1 MDKRSI
7 FERGFAILLS
17 VILMAACFPLS
28 IFAEDTTQDP
38 DFSGTNLMNLEN
50 VQPSGYTTTTNPYG
64 YDIGEPFL
72 MVEQNE
78 LMYLNAWDNKV
89 RQASYFSMGSESA
102 LNTFAK
108 NKSGSSGTFSNP
120 NYKLMQAVSF
130 DPTGSGRR
138 DHVAFV
144 GVSGQ
149 DKKGYMWVID
159 TTKGTDSDLSGL
171 VEIGDF
177 SYMFDASAFKVP
189 TYSNRSFLNIVAG
202 DFDGDGKESIVVY
215 TPESYNAGG
224 CQIQQWDYDGDSLSR
239 RGKSN
244 SLLMGYYNDHPWY
257 DVERSEGNQRRKL
270 GVSMAVG
277 DFNGDC
283 VDDLAVL
290 SYCHRLP
297 NDEAQ
302 IDYYRPVVKIV
313 YGTKGDTG
321 SSIVTKSAAQSEEF
335 YTSKGKSG
343 GRDRYEFPV
352 GASLTCG
359 DFDGDGDVDLFLAG
373 MLGKL
378 GTWKKNNQQV
388 NETIDMNAG
397 YLYIG
402 KLSNSGNGFVKTTNQ
417 TIESNGW
424 TDGGY
429 HDADDVWQQ
438 LAVESVAING
448 KGRGA
453 KELVFLSGTLYD
465 ASNNKPVAVYTGDYF
480 KSADDGA
487 GSTTRISNCDIQS
500 IAVGNFDGNTAG
512 REQVVFTIALKHA
525 SNNKSHL
532 LTGYM
537 RGINYKD
544 TTVNGEIKEYGTAGG
559 YDCLVPTD
567 SYVNTDAQ
575 NAVSFLVI
583 PVDKNND
590 GVLAKYRGVT
600 YAYTDPDV
608 KAVLQAAPYF
618 DEVMDAGNN
627 ETEYVLT
634 ESYELSDWDSDSVSF
649 SIGYST
655 EFKFLGGEASIETG
669 YALDWTKSF
678 ERSLHE
684 EWSQSFSA
692 QAYNSVVVSR
702 TPVFVYEYDI
712 QNADG
717 TWNDKTV
724 MQTAI
729 PQGPVYE
736 QLSVDAYN
744 KFATEYNKYMA
755 DRTNK
760 PTCYLLEKI
769 NPAAN
774 WMDGN
779 EGDPYRYNH
788 DGWDALN
795 PDIQASAIS
804 KSEFALGYNGTLDK
818 VAWTKE
824 NTTTK
829 SVEMSHGFFFNSSIK
844 WGDDKV
850 GMHGVTTSLQYS
862 DGKGNSTSK
871 GTAVGASC
879 TVTSLDKQSLVAEG
893 IPAPVVDAY
902 RFHWTLGQWQ
912 RHLSGAANNK
922 TPFIGYSVT
931 NLSSP
936 PRAIDNLDKTIT
948 RGEGNFDLKLSWTK
962 PDCENGHP
970 EITGYYVYSKDES
983 GAYTKVSE
991 KLPAEATEYEIKQL
1005 DLNGKY
1011 TYVVTTVA
1019 TVDNQDYESV
1029 WSNEAHYRADEAPYI
1044 GSNGNWWVGGTDTGV
1059 KAAGDDGKP
1068 GKDGET
1074 PYIGEN
1080 GNWWIGFTDTKVK
1093 AAGTDGKDGE
1103 KGEDGE
1109 TPYIG
1114 ENGNWWIGETDT
1126 GVKAVGTDGADGTNG
1141 ADGLTPSIGENG
1153 NWWIGETDTGVKA
1166 AGTDG
1171 TNGTNGAD
1179 GLTPSIGEN
1188 GNWWIG
1194 ETDTGVKAAGTDGTN
1209 GTNGADGLTPSI
1221 GENGNWWIGETDTGV
1236 KAAGTDGTNGTNG
1249 ADGLTPSIGENGNW
1263 WIGATDTGVKAAAT
1277 DGADGKDGADGTNGV
1292 DGRTPQLKIGDDN
1305 LWYVSYDNG
1314 QNWESLNV
1322 KATGEM
1328 GATGAQGEKGD
1339 KGDQGEQGIQG
1350 VQGEKGDKGDQ
1361 GEQGIQ
1367 GVQGEKGDKG
1377 DQGAQGIQGVQ
1388 GEKGDKGDQGKQG
1401 IQGVQGEKGDAGAD
1415 GASGQ
1420 NGTNGINGKNGV
1432 NGQDG
1437 QNGQDGKD
1445 GQDGTAGRGIDN
1457 AMIDNDGYLILTMT
1471 DGTTINAG
1479 LVRDTSAVANKEAN
1493 DSATAKS
1500 LATAAVGLSGASLLW
1515 NIAMLALS
1523 ITMKRKHT
1531 TFHR

>member
-78 LMYLNAWDNKV
+78 LMYLNAWDNTV

-102 LNTFAK
+102 LKTFAK

-159 TTKGTDSDLSGL
+159 TTKEKGSDCSGL
-171 VEIGDF
+171 VAIGDF
-177 SYMFDASAFKVP
+177 SYMFDKSDFEVP
-189 TYSNRSFLNIVAG
+189 TYSNRSFFNIVAG

-215 TPESYNAGG
+215 TPKQTPRNQASG
-224 CQIQQWDYDGDSLSR
+224 CQIQEWDYDGNNKALSQ
-239 RGKSN
+239 RGEGN

-257 DVERSEGNQRRKL
+257 DVEDSEGNQRRKL

-335 YTSKGKSG
+335 YTSKGRSG

-378 GTWKKNNQQV
+378 GTWKQNNQQV

-417 TIESNGW
+417 AIESNGW

-429 HDADDVWQQ
+429 HNADDVWQQ

-487 GSTTRISNCDIQS
+487 GGTTRISNCDIQS

-512 REQVVFTIALKHA
+512 REQVVFTIALKHK
-525 SNNKSHL
+525 NNNESHL

-567 SYVNTDAQ
+567 SYVNTNAQ

-655 EFKFLGGEASIETG
+655 EFNFLGGKASIETG

-712 QNADG
+712 QKADG

-755 DRTNK
+755 DRKDK
-760 PTCYLLEKI
+760 PTCYLLGQI
-769 NPAAN
+769 DPAAN

-788 DGWDALN
+788 DGWGTLN

-844 WGDDKV
+844 WGSDKV
-850 GMHGVTTSLQYS
+850 GMHGVTTSLEYS

-948 RGEGNFDLKLSWTK
+948 RGEGIFDLKLSWTK

-991 KLPAEATEYEIKQL
+991 KLPAEATEYEIKNL
-1005 DLNGKY
+1005 YLNSKY

-1019 TVDNQDYESV
+1019 TVDNKDYESV

-1194 ETDTGVKAAGTDGTN
+1194 
-1209 GTNGADGLTPSI
+1209 
-1221 GENGNWWIGETDTGV
+1221 
-1236 KAAGTDGTNGTNG
+1236 
-1249 ADGLTPSIGENGNW
+1249 
-1263 WIGATDTGVKAAAT
+1263 ATDTGVKAAAT

-1350 VQGEKGDKGDQ
+1350 VQGEKGDQ

-1377 DQGAQGIQGVQ
+1377 DQG
-1388 GEKGDKGDQGKQG
+1388 EQG

-1523 ITMKRKHT
+1523 ITMKRKYK

>member
-64 YDIGEPFL
+64 YDVGMPFL

-78 LMYLNAWDNKV
+78 LMYLNVWGNQV
-89 RQASYFSMGSESA
+89 RQASYFDMGTESS
-102 LNTFAK
+102 LPTFARK
-108 NKSGSSGTFSNP
+108 KSGANGTFFVDT
-120 NYKLMQAVSF
+120 YALMEAVAF
-130 DPTGSGRR
+130 DPTGSGRK

-144 GVSGQ
+144 GISN
-149 DKKGYMWVID
+149 KRGYLWVID
-159 TTKGTDSDLSGL
+159 TRQEAGSDRSEP
-171 VEIGDF
+171 VDIGDF
-177 SYMFDASAFKVP
+177 TYMYDGNSFKVP
-189 TYSNRSFLNIVAG
+189 TYANRSFLNIVAG

-224 CQIQQWDYDGDSLSR
+224 CQIQQWDYNGGGLTQ

-244 SLLMGYYNDHPWY
+244 SLLMSYYNEHPWH
-257 DVERSEGNQRRKL
+257 DVENSGGNQRRKL

-277 DFNGDC
+277 DFNGDY

-297 NDEAQ
+297 NDKAKV
-302 IDYYRPVVKIV
+302 DYYLPELQIV
-313 YGTKGDTG
+313 YGSKDGG
-321 SSIVTKSAAQSEEF
+321 AIVTKSAAQKEIF
-335 YTSKGKSG
+335 CAYMGMSG
-343 GRDRYEFPV
+343 GRARYEFPV
-352 GASLTCG
+352 AASLTCG
-359 DFDGDGDVDLFLAG
+359 DLDGDGDVDLFLAG
-373 MLGKL
+373 MLGKF
-378 GTWKKNNQQV
+378 GTWKKDASMV
-388 NETIDMNAG
+388 NETITMYAP
-397 YLYIG
+397 YMYVG
-402 KLSNSGNGFVKTTNQ
+402 KMTNVGGTFAKSTNG
-417 TIESNGW
+417 TIRSNGW
-424 TDGGY
+424 TYGGY
-429 HDADDVWQQ
+429 HDADDAWQR
-438 LAVESVAING
+438 LAVEAVAVNG
-448 KGRGA
+448 RGRGA
-453 KELVFLSGTLYD
+453 KELVFVNGTLYD
-465 ASNNKPVAVYTGDYF
+465 VSNNKPVAVYTGGYF
-480 KSADDGA
+480 GSSDDGA
-487 GSTTRISNCDIQS
+487 SSTTRISNCDIQS
-500 IAVGNFDGNTAG
+500 IAVGNFDGNKAG
-512 REQVVFTIALKHA
+512 REQVVFTIALKHK
-525 SNNKSHL
+525 NNNESHL

-537 RGINYKD
+537 RGINYNDK
-544 TTVNGEIKEYGTAGG
+544 TVNGEIKEYGTAGG

-567 SYVNTDAQ
+567 SYVNTNAQ

-608 KAVLQAAPYF
+608 KAVLQAGPYF
-618 DEVMDAGNN
+618 KDIIDAGNN

-655 EFKFLGGEASIETG
+655 EFNFLGGKASIETG

-712 QNADG
+712 QKADG

-755 DRTNK
+755 DRKDK

-769 NPAAN
+769 DPAAN

-788 DGWDALN
+788 DGWGALN

-844 WGDDKV
+844 WGNEDV
-850 GMHGVTTSLQYS
+850 ATHGVTTSLEYS

-970 EITGYYVYSKDES
+970 AITGYYVYSKDES
-983 GAYTKVSE
+983 GAYTRVSG
-991 KLPAEATEYEIKQL
+991 KLSAEATEYEIKDL
-1005 DLNGKY
+1005 DLKGKY

-1019 TVDNQDYESV
+1019 TVDNKDYESV

-1126 GVKAVGTDGADGTNG
+1126 GVKAVGTDGADGKDG

-1153 NWWIGETDTGVKA
+1153 NWWIGA
-1166 AGTDG
+1166 
-1171 TNGTNGAD
+1171 
-1179 GLTPSIGEN
+1179 
-1188 GNWWIG
+1188 
-1194 ETDTGVKAAGTDGTN
+1194 
-1209 GTNGADGLTPSI
+1209 
-1221 GENGNWWIGETDTGV
+1221 TDTGV

-1367 GVQGEKGDKG
+1367 GVQGEKGD
-1377 DQGAQGIQGVQ
+1377 
-1388 GEKGDKGDQGKQG
+1388 
-1401 IQGVQGEKGDAGAD
+1401 AGAD

-1523 ITMKRKHT
+1523 ITKKRKYT

>member
-144 GVSGQ
+144 GVGQ

-159 TTKGTDSDLSGL
+159 TTKGTDSDRSQL
-171 VEIGDF
+171 VAIGDF

-224 CQIQQWDYDGDSLSR
+224 CQIQQWDYDGDNLSP

-297 NDEAQ
+297 KDEAQ

-313 YGTKGDTG
+313 YGTKGDT

-335 YTSKGKSG
+335 YTSKGRSG

-373 MLGKL
+373 MLGQL

-388 NETIDMNAG
+388 NETIDMKAG

-429 HDADDVWQQ
+429 HNADDVWQQ

-525 SNNKSHL
+525 TNNESHL

-537 RGINYKD
+537 RGIKYNDQK
-544 TTVNGEIKEYGTAGG
+544 VNGEIKEYGTAGG

-567 SYVNTDAQ
+567 SYVNTNAQ

-655 EFKFLGGEASIETG
+655 EFNFLGGKASIETG

-712 QNADG
+712 QNANG

-755 DRTNK
+755 DRTEK
-760 PTCYLLEKI
+760 PTCYLLEQI

-788 DGWDALN
+788 DGWGALN

-844 WGDDKV
+844 WGNENV
-850 GMHGVTTSLQYS
+850 GMHGVTTSLEYS

-948 RGEGNFDLKLSWTK
+948 RGEGIFDLKLSWTK

-983 GAYTKVSE
+983 GTYTKVSE
-991 KLPAEATEYEIKQL
+991 KLSAEATEYEIKQL

-1019 TVDNQDYESV
+1019 TVDSKDYESV

-1126 GVKAVGTDGADGTNG
+1126 GVKAAGTDGTNG
-1141 ADGLTPSIGENG
+1141 TNGVDGLTPSIGENG
-1153 NWWIGETDTGVKA
+1153 NWWIGE
-1166 AGTDG
+1166 
-1171 TNGTNGAD
+1171 
-1179 GLTPSIGEN
+1179 
-1188 GNWWIG
+1188 
-1194 ETDTGVKAAGTDGTN
+1194 
-1209 GTNGADGLTPSI
+1209 
-1221 GENGNWWIGETDTGV
+1221 
-1236 KAAGTDGTNGTNG
+1236 
-1249 ADGLTPSIGENGNW
+1249 
-1263 WIGATDTGVKAAAT
+1263 TDTGVKAAAT

-1350 VQGEKGDKGDQ
+1350 AQGEKGDKGDQ
-1361 GEQGIQ
+1361 GE
-1367 GVQGEKGDKG
+1367 
-1377 DQGAQGIQGVQ
+1377 QGIQGVQ

>member
-159 TTKGTDSDLSGL
+159 TTKGTGSDCSQQ

-177 SYMFDASAFKVP
+177 SYMFDKSDFEVP
-189 TYSNRSFLNIVAG
+189 TYSNRSFFNIVAG

-215 TPESYNAGG
+215 TPKQTPRNQASG
-224 CQIQQWDYDGDSLSR
+224 CQIQEWDYDGSNKALSQ
-239 RGKSN
+239 RGEGN

-257 DVERSEGNQRRKL
+257 DVEDSEGNQRRKL

-297 NDEAQ
+297 KDEAQ

-313 YGTKGDTG
+313 YGTKGDT

-335 YTSKGKSG
+335 YTSKGRSG

-373 MLGKL
+373 MLGQL

-388 NETIDMNAG
+388 NETIDMKAG

-487 GSTTRISNCDIQS
+487 GSTTSISNCDIQS

-525 SNNKSHL
+525 NNSQSHL

-537 RGINYKD
+537 RGKNYKD

-567 SYVNTDAQ
+567 SYVNTNAQ

-655 EFKFLGGEASIETG
+655 EFNFLGGKASIETG

-760 PTCYLLEKI
+760 PTCYLLEQI

-844 WGDDKV
+844 WGAEDAA
-850 GMHGVTTSLQYS
+850 MHGVTTSLEYS

-948 RGEGNFDLKLSWTK
+948 RGEGIFDLKLSWTK

-970 EITGYYVYSKDES
+970 KITGYYVYSKDES
-983 GAYTKVSE
+983 GAYKKVSQ
-991 KLPAEATEYEIKQL
+991 KLSAEATEYEIKDL

-1019 TVDNQDYESV
+1019 TVDSMDYESV

-1080 GNWWIGFTDTKVK
+1080 GNWWIGFTDTKIK

-1126 GVKAVGTDGADGTNG
+1126 GVKAAATDGADGTNG

-1194 ETDTGVKAAGTDGTN
+1194 ETDTGVKAAGTDG
-1209 GTNGADGLTPSI
+1209 
-1221 GENGNWWIGETDTGV
+1221 
-1236 KAAGTDGTNGTNG
+1236 
-1249 ADGLTPSIGENGNW
+1249 
-1263 WIGATDTGVKAAAT
+1263 
-1277 DGADGKDGADGTNGV
+1277 ADGKDGADGTNGV

-1339 KGDQGEQGIQG
+1339 KGDQGE
-1350 VQGEKGDKGDQ
+1350 
-1361 GEQGIQ
+1361 
-1367 GVQGEKGDKG
+1367 
-1377 DQGAQGIQGVQ
+1377 QGIQGVQ

-1523 ITMKRKHT
+1523 ITMKRKRT

>member
-149 DKKGYMWVID
+149 NKKGYMWVID
-159 TTKGTDSDLSGL
+159 TTKGTGSDCSQQ

-177 SYMFDASAFKVP
+177 SYMFDKSDFEVP
-189 TYSNRSFLNIVAG
+189 TYSNRSFFNIVAG

-215 TPESYNAGG
+215 TPKQTPRNQASG
-224 CQIQQWDYDGDSLSR
+224 CQIQEWDYDGSNKALSQ
-239 RGKSN
+239 RGEGN

-257 DVERSEGNQRRKL
+257 DVEDSEGNQRRKL

-297 NDEAQ
+297 NDEAK

-335 YTSKGKSG
+335 YTSKGRSG

-373 MLGKL
+373 MLGQL

-388 NETIDMNAG
+388 NGTIDMKAG

-487 GSTTRISNCDIQS
+487 GSTTSISNCDIQS
-500 IAVGNFDGNTAG
+500 IAVGNFDGNKAG

-525 SNNKSHL
+525 NNSQSHL

-537 RGINYKD
+537 RGINYNDK
-544 TTVNGEIKEYGTAGG
+544 TVKGEIKEYGTAGG

-567 SYVNTDAQ
+567 SYVNTNAQ

-655 EFKFLGGEASIETG
+655 EFNFLGGKASIETG

-712 QNADG
+712 QNANG

-755 DRTNK
+755 DRKDK
-760 PTCYLLEKI
+760 PTCYLLRQI
-769 NPAAN
+769 DPAAN

-788 DGWDALN
+788 DGWGALN

-844 WGDDKV
+844 WGTDKV
-850 GMHGVTTSLQYS
+850 GMHGVTTSLEYS

-893 IPAPVVDAY
+893 IPALVVDAY

-948 RGEGNFDLKLSWTK
+948 RGEGIFDLKLSWTK

-970 EITGYYVYSKDES
+970 KITGYYVYSKDES

-991 KLPAEATEYEIKQL
+991 KLPAEATEYEIKDL

-1019 TVDNQDYESV
+1019 TVDNKDYESV

-1153 NWWIGETDTGVKA
+1153 NWWIGTTDTGVKA

-1171 TNGTNGAD
+1171 TNGTNG
-1179 GLTPSIGEN
+1179 
-1188 GNWWIG
+1188 
-1194 ETDTGVKAAGTDGTN
+1194 V
-1209 GTNGADGLTPSI
+1209 
-1221 GENGNWWIGETDTGV
+1221 
-1236 KAAGTDGTNGTNG
+1236 
-1249 ADGLTPSIGENGNW
+1249 DGLTPSIGENGNW
-1263 WIGATDTGVKAAAT
+1263 WIGATDTGVKAVGT

-1350 VQGEKGDKGDQ
+1350 VQGEKGDQGEQGIQGVQGEKGDKGDQ

-1377 DQGAQGIQGVQ
+1377 DQG
-1388 GEKGDKGDQGKQG
+1388 EQG

>member
-78 LMYLNAWDNKV
+78 LMYLNAWDNNV

-102 LNTFAK
+102 LKTFAK

-159 TTKGTDSDLSGL
+159 TTKGTDSDCSQL
-171 VEIGDF
+171 VEIGNF
-177 SYMFDASAFKVP
+177 SYMFDESAFKVP

-202 DFDGDGKESIVVY
+202 DFNGDGKESIVVY
-215 TPESYNAGG
+215 TPESCNAGG
-224 CQIQQWDYDGDSLSR
+224 CQIQQWDYDGDSLSQ

-257 DVERSEGNQRRKL
+257 DVEDSEGNQRRKL

-297 NDEAQ
+297 NNDAK

-335 YTSKGKSG
+335 YTSKGRSG

-373 MLGKL
+373 MLGQL

-388 NETIDMNAG
+388 NETIDMKAG

-429 HDADDVWQQ
+429 HNADDVWQQ

-465 ASNNKPVAVYTGDYF
+465 ASNNKPVAVYTGNYF
-480 KSADDGA
+480 KSADDGV

-525 SNNKSHL
+525 NNNQSHL

-537 RGINYKD
+537 RGINYNDK
-544 TTVNGEIKEYGTAGG
+544 TVNGEIKEYGTAGG

-567 SYVNTDAQ
+567 SYVNTNAQ

-655 EFKFLGGEASIETG
+655 EFSFLGGKASIETG

-712 QNADG
+712 QKADG

-755 DRTNK
+755 DHKEK
-760 PTCYLLEKI
+760 PTCYLLEQI
-769 NPAAN
+769 DPATN

-844 WGDDKV
+844 WGNEEV
-850 GMHGVTTSLQYS
+850 ATHGVTTSLEYS

-902 RFHWTLGQWQ
+902 RFHWALGQWQ

-948 RGEGNFDLKLSWTK
+948 RGEGIFDLKLSWTK
-962 PDCENGHP
+962 PDCKNGHP

-991 KLPAEATEYEIKQL
+991 KLSAEATEYEIKNL

-1019 TVDNQDYESV
+1019 TVDSKDYESV

-1153 NWWIGETDTGVKA
+1153 NWWIGATDTGVKA

-1194 ETDTGVKAAGTDGTN
+1194 T
-1209 GTNGADGLTPSI
+1209 
-1221 GENGNWWIGETDTGV
+1221 
-1236 KAAGTDGTNGTNG
+1236 
-1249 ADGLTPSIGENGNW
+1249 
-1263 WIGATDTGVKAAAT
+1263 TDTGVKAAAT

-1350 VQGEKGDKGDQ
+1350 VQGEKGDQ

-1377 DQGAQGIQGVQ
+1377 DQGEQGIQG
-1388 GEKGDKGDQGKQG
+1388 D
-1401 IQGVQGEKGDAGAD
+1401 QGEKGDAGAD

-1523 ITMKRKHT
+1523 ITMKRKYT

>member
-7 FERGFAILLS
+7 FGRGLAILLS
-17 VILMAACFPLS
+17 VTLMAACFPLS

-38 DFSGTNLMNLEN
+38 DFSGTNLMNLES

-64 YDIGEPFL
+64 YGIGEPFL

-78 LMYLNAWDNKV
+78 LMYLNAWDNNV

-102 LNTFAK
+102 LKTFAK

-159 TTKGTDSDLSGL
+159 TTKGTDSDRSQL

-177 SYMFDASAFKVP
+177 GYMFDGNDFEVP
-189 TYSNRSFLNIVAG
+189 TYSNRSFFNIVAG

-215 TPESYNAGG
+215 TPKQTPRNQASG
-224 CQIQQWDYDGDSLSR
+224 CQIQEWDYDGSNKALSK
-239 RGKSN
+239 RGEGN

-257 DVERSEGNQRRKL
+257 DVEDSEGNQRRKL

-297 NDEAQ
+297 KDEAK

-335 YTSKGKSG
+335 YTSMGYTG
-343 GRDRYEFPV
+343 GRYYYEFPV

-359 DFDGDGDVDLFLAG
+359 DFDGDGDDDLFLAG
-373 MLGKL
+373 MLAYF
-378 GTWKKNNQQV
+378 GTWKKDSSMV
-388 NETIDMNAG
+388 NEEITMKSD
-397 YLYIG
+397 YVYVG
-402 KLSNSGNGFVKTTNQ
+402 KLTNTGNGFSKTMNLNRTV
-417 TIESNGW
+417 ESNGW

-465 ASNNKPVAVYTGDYF
+465 VSNNKPAAVYTGDYF

-500 IAVGNFDGNTAG
+500 IAVGNFDGNKAG

-525 SNNKSHL
+525 NNNESHL
-532 LTGYM
+532 LKGYM
-537 RGINYKD
+537 RGIKYND
-544 TTVNGEIKEYGTAGG
+544 VTVNGEVKEYGTAGG

-583 PVDKNND
+583 PVDRNND

-655 EFKFLGGEASIETG
+655 EFSFPGGKASIETG

-712 QNADG
+712 QNANG

-744 KFATEYNKYMA
+744 KFAEEYNKYMA
-755 DRTNK
+755 DRKDK

-769 NPAAN
+769 DPADN

-788 DGWDALN
+788 DGWESLR
-795 PDIQASAIS
+795 PDIQAAAIS

-844 WGDDKV
+844 WGKEDV
-850 GMHGVTTSLQYS
+850 AMHGVTTSLEYS

-936 PRAIDNLDKTIT
+936 PRAIDDLDKTIT

-970 EITGYYVYSKDES
+970 QITGYYVYSKDES
-983 GAYTKVSE
+983 GAYTKISE
-991 KLPAEATEYEIKQL
+991 KLSADATEYEIKNL

-1019 TVDNQDYESV
+1019 TVDNKDYESV

-1068 GKDGET
+1068 GKNGET

-1103 KGEDGE
+1103 KGENGE

-1114 ENGNWWIGETDT
+1114 ENGNWWIGEADT
-1126 GVKAVGTDGADGTNG
+1126 GVKAAGTDGADGTNG

-1153 NWWIGETDTGVKA
+1153 NWWIGT
-1166 AGTDG
+1166 
-1171 TNGTNGAD
+1171 
-1179 GLTPSIGEN
+1179 
-1188 GNWWIG
+1188 
-1194 ETDTGVKAAGTDGTN
+1194 
-1209 GTNGADGLTPSI
+1209 
-1221 GENGNWWIGETDTGV
+1221 
-1236 KAAGTDGTNGTNG
+1236 
-1249 ADGLTPSIGENGNW
+1249 
-1263 WIGATDTGVKAAAT
+1263 TDTGVKAAAT

-1328 GATGAQGEKGD
+1328 GATGAKGEQGIQGVQGEKGD

-1377 DQGAQGIQGVQ
+1377 NQGEQGIQGVQ
-1388 GEKGDKGDQGKQG
+1388 GEKGDQGEQG

-1445 GQDGTAGRGIDN
+1445 GQDGAAGRGIDN

-1500 LATAAVGLSGASLLW
+1500 LATAAVGLSGASLL
-1515 NIAMLALS
+1515 
-1523 ITMKRKHT
+1523 
-1531 TFHR
+1531 

>member
-28 IFAEDTTQDP
+28 IFAEDTTQGP

-78 LMYLNAWDNKV
+78 LMYLNVWGNQV
-89 RQASYFSMGSESA
+89 RQASYFDMGTESS
-102 LNTFAK
+102 LPTFARK
-108 NKSGSSGTFSNP
+108 KSNDSGKFSVDT
-120 NYKLMQAVSF
+120 YALMEAVAF
-130 DPTGSGRR
+130 DPTGSGRK

-144 GVSGQ
+144 GISN
-149 DKKGYMWVID
+149 KRGYLWVID
-159 TTKGTDSDLSGL
+159 TRQEAGSDRSEP
-171 VEIGDF
+171 VDIGDF
-177 SYMFDASAFKVP
+177 TYMYDGNSFEVP
-189 TYSNRSFLNIVAG
+189 TYANRSFLNIVAG

-215 TPESYNAGG
+215 TPKQTPRNQASG
-224 CQIQQWDYDGDSLSR
+224 CQIQEWDYDGSNKALSQ
-239 RGKSN
+239 RGEGN

-257 DVERSEGNQRRKL
+257 DVEDSEGNQRRKL

-297 NDEAQ
+297 KDEAQ

-313 YGTKGDTG
+313 YGTKGDT

-335 YTSKGKSG
+335 YTSKGRSG

-373 MLGKL
+373 MLGQL

-388 NETIDMNAG
+388 NGTIDMKAG

-487 GSTTRISNCDIQS
+487 GSTTSISNCDIQS
-500 IAVGNFDGNTAG
+500 IAVGNFDGNKAG

-525 SNNKSHL
+525 NNSQSHL

-537 RGINYKD
+537 RGKNYKD

-567 SYVNTDAQ
+567 SYVNTNAQ

-655 EFKFLGGEASIETG
+655 EFNFLGGKASIETG

-712 QNADG
+712 QKADG

-755 DRTNK
+755 DRKDK
-760 PTCYLLEKI
+760 PTCYLLGQI
-769 NPAAN
+769 DPAAN

-795 PDIQASAIS
+795 QDIQASAIS

-844 WGDDKV
+844 WGSDKV

-948 RGEGNFDLKLSWTK
+948 RGEGIFDLKLSWTK

-991 KLPAEATEYEIKQL
+991 KLPAEATEYAIKNL

-1019 TVDNQDYESV
+1019 TVDNKDYESV

-1141 ADGLTPSIGENG
+1141 TDGLTPSIGENG
-1153 NWWIGETDTGVKA
+1153 NWWIGT
-1166 AGTDG
+1166 
-1171 TNGTNGAD
+1171 
-1179 GLTPSIGEN
+1179 
-1188 GNWWIG
+1188 
-1194 ETDTGVKAAGTDGTN
+1194 
-1209 GTNGADGLTPSI
+1209 
-1221 GENGNWWIGETDTGV
+1221 TDTGV

-1367 GVQGEKGDKG
+1367 GVQGEKGD
-1377 DQGAQGIQGVQ
+1377 
-1388 GEKGDKGDQGKQG
+1388 
-1401 IQGVQGEKGDAGAD
+1401 AGAD

>member
-1126 GVKAVGTDGADGTNG
+1126 GVKA
-1141 ADGLTPSIGENG
+1141 
-1153 NWWIGETDTGVKA
+1153 
-1166 AGTDG
+1166 
-1171 TNGTNGAD
+1171 
-1179 GLTPSIGEN
+1179 
-1188 GNWWIG
+1188 
-1194 ETDTGVKAAGTDGTN
+1194 
-1209 GTNGADGLTPSI
+1209 
-1221 GENGNWWIGETDTGV
+1221 
-1236 KAAGTDGTNGTNG
+1236 AGTDGTNGTNG

-1339 KGDQGEQGIQG
+1339 KGDQGEKGDKGDQGEQGIQG

-1377 DQGAQGIQGVQ
+1377 DQG
-1388 GEKGDKGDQGKQG
+1388 EQG

-1523 ITMKRKHT
+1523 ITMKRKRT

>member
-17 VILMAACFPLS
+17 AILMAACFPLS
-28 IFAEDTTQDP
+28 IFADDTTQDP

-102 LNTFAK
+102 LKTFAR
-108 NKSGSSGTFSNP
+108 NKSGNSGTFSNP

-159 TTKGTDSDLSGL
+159 TTKGTDSDCSRL
-171 VEIGDF
+171 VEIGNF

-224 CQIQQWDYDGDSLSR
+224 CQIQQWDYDGGSLSQ

-297 NDEAQ
+297 SDEAQ

-335 YTSKGKSG
+335 YTSKGRSG

-378 GTWKKNNQQV
+378 GTWKQNNQQV

-417 TIESNGW
+417 AIESNGW

-429 HDADDVWQQ
+429 HNADDVWQQ

-487 GSTTRISNCDIQS
+487 GGTTRISNCDIQS

-525 SNNKSHL
+525 NNNESHL

-544 TTVNGEIKEYGTAGG
+544 TTVNGEIKEYGTASG

-567 SYVNTDAQ
+567 SYVNTDAK

-712 QNADG
+712 QNANG

-760 PTCYLLEKI
+760 PTCYLLEQI

-788 DGWDALN
+788 DDWNALN

-804 KSEFALGYNGTLDK
+804 KSEFALGCNGTLDK

-893 IPAPVVDAY
+893 IPASVVDAY

-912 RHLSGAANNK
+912 RHLSGAENNK

-948 RGEGNFDLKLSWTK
+948 RGEGIFDLKLSWTK

-970 EITGYYVYSKDES
+970 KITGYYVYSKDES

-991 KLPAEATEYEIKQL
+991 KLSAEATEYEIKNL
-1005 DLNGKY
+1005 GLNGKY

-1019 TVDNQDYESV
+1019 TVDNKDYESV

-1109 TPYIG
+1109 TPY
-1114 ENGNWWIGETDT
+1114 
-1126 GVKAVGTDGADGTNG
+1126 
-1141 ADGLTPSIGENG
+1141 
-1153 NWWIGETDTGVKA
+1153 
-1166 AGTDG
+1166 
-1171 TNGTNGAD
+1171 
-1179 GLTPSIGEN
+1179 
-1188 GNWWIG
+1188 
-1194 ETDTGVKAAGTDGTN
+1194 
-1209 GTNGADGLTPSI
+1209 I

-1350 VQGEKGDKGDQ
+1350 VQGEKGDQGEQGIQGVQGEKGDKGDQ

-1377 DQGAQGIQGVQ
+1377 DQG
-1388 GEKGDKGDQGKQG
+1388 EQG

>member
-144 GVSGQ
+144 GVGQ

-159 TTKGTDSDLSGL
+159 TTKGTGSDCSQQ

-177 SYMFDASAFKVP
+177 SYMFDKSDFEVP
-189 TYSNRSFLNIVAG
+189 TYSNRSFFNIVAG

-215 TPESYNAGG
+215 TPKQTPRNQASG
-224 CQIQQWDYDGDSLSR
+224 CQIQEWDYDGSNKALSQ
-239 RGKSN
+239 RGEGN

-257 DVERSEGNQRRKL
+257 DVEDSEGNQRRKL

-335 YTSKGKSG
+335 YTSKGRSG

-525 SNNKSHL
+525 NNNESHL

-544 TTVNGEIKEYGTAGG
+544 TTVNGEIKEYGTASG

-567 SYVNTDAQ
+567 SYVNTDAK

-760 PTCYLLEKI
+760 PTCYLLEEI
-769 NPAAN
+769 DPAAN

-788 DGWDALN
+788 DDWNALN

-844 WGDDKV
+844 WGDEKV
-850 GMHGVTTSLQYS
+850 GMHGVTTSLEYS

-970 EITGYYVYSKDES
+970 KITGYYVYSKDES
-983 GAYTKVSE
+983 GTYTKVSE
-991 KLPAEATEYEIKQL
+991 KLSAEATEYEIKDL

-1019 TVDNQDYESV
+1019 TVDDKDYESV

-1153 NWWIGETDTGVKA
+1153 NWWIGT
-1166 AGTDG
+1166 
-1171 TNGTNGAD
+1171 
-1179 GLTPSIGEN
+1179 
-1188 GNWWIG
+1188 
-1194 ETDTGVKAAGTDGTN
+1194 
-1209 GTNGADGLTPSI
+1209 
-1221 GENGNWWIGETDTGV
+1221 TDTGV

-1350 VQGEKGDKGDQ
+1350 VQGEKGDQ

-1377 DQGAQGIQGVQ
+1377 DQG
-1388 GEKGDKGDQGKQG
+1388 EQG

>member
-1 MDKRSI
+1 MKMQREDHKMDKRSI

-28 IFAEDTTQDP
+28 SFAEDTTDP

-64 YDIGEPFL
+64 YDIGKPFL

-78 LMYLNAWDNKV
+78 LMYLNAWDNRV

-102 LNTFAK
+102 LETFAK

-149 DKKGYMWVID
+149 NKKGYMWVID
-159 TTKGTDSDLSGL
+159 TTKGTDSDCSQQ

-177 SYMFDASAFKVP
+177 SYMFDGNDFEVP

-215 TPESYNAGG
+215 TPKQTPRNQASG
-224 CQIQQWDYDGDSLSR
+224 CQIQQWDYDGNSLSQ
-239 RGKSN
+239 RGEGN

-257 DVERSEGNQRRKL
+257 DVEDSEGNQRRKL

-297 NDEAQ
+297 NNDAQ
-302 IDYYRPVVKIV
+302 INYYRPVVKIV

-335 YTSKGKSG
+335 YTSKGRSG

-373 MLGKL
+373 MLGQL
-378 GTWKKNNQQV
+378 GTWKNNNQQV
-388 NETIDMNAG
+388 NETIDMKAG

-465 ASNNKPVAVYTGDYF
+465 ASNNRPVAVYTGDYF

-487 GSTTRISNCDIQS
+487 GSSTRISNCDIQS

-525 SNNKSHL
+525 NNNQSHL

-537 RGINYKD
+537 RGINYNDK
-544 TTVNGEIKEYGTAGG
+544 TVNGEIKEYGTAGG

-567 SYVNTDAQ
+567 SYVNTNAQ

-655 EFKFLGGEASIETG
+655 EFNFLGGKASIETG

-755 DRTNK
+755 DRKDK

-769 NPAAN
+769 DPAAN

-788 DGWDALN
+788 DGWGTLN
-795 PDIQASAIS
+795 PDIKASAIS

-844 WGDDKV
+844 WGSDKV

-948 RGEGNFDLKLSWTK
+948 RGEGIFDLKLSWTK
-962 PDCENGHP
+962 PDRENGHP

-991 KLPAEATEYEIKQL
+991 KLSAEATEYEIKNL

-1019 TVDNQDYESV
+1019 TVDSKDYESV

-1059 KAAGDDGKP
+1059 KAAGDNGKP

-1153 NWWIGETDTGVKA
+1153 NWWIGATDTGVKA

-1194 ETDTGVKAAGTDGTN
+1194 T
-1209 GTNGADGLTPSI
+1209 
-1221 GENGNWWIGETDTGV
+1221 
-1236 KAAGTDGTNGTNG
+1236 
-1249 ADGLTPSIGENGNW
+1249 
-1263 WIGATDTGVKAAAT
+1263 TDTGVKAAAT

-1350 VQGEKGDKGDQ
+1350 VQGEKGD
-1361 GEQGIQ
+1361 
-1367 GVQGEKGDKG
+1367 
-1377 DQGAQGIQGVQ
+1377 
-1388 GEKGDKGDQGKQG
+1388 
-1401 IQGVQGEKGDAGAD
+1401 AGAD

-1432 NGQDG
+1432 NGHDG

-1515 NIAMLALS
+1515 NIAMLGVVSILVLQGNNCIFDSLRHGIHFALFSDILVTDNS
-1523 ITMKRKHT
+1523 IDSSFNSREVLVVVLVQCICLGNG
-1531 TFHR
+1531 FVNLSVVGR

>member
-7 FERGFAILLS
+7 FGRGLAILLS
-17 VILMAACFPLS
+17 VTLMAACFPLS

-38 DFSGTNLMNLEN
+38 DFSGTNLMNLES

-64 YDIGEPFL
+64 YGIGEPFL

-78 LMYLNAWDNKV
+78 LMYLNAWDNNV

-102 LNTFAK
+102 LKTFAK

-159 TTKGTDSDLSGL
+159 TTKGTDSDRSQL

-177 SYMFDASAFKVP
+177 GYMFDGNDFEVP
-189 TYSNRSFLNIVAG
+189 TYSNRSFFNIVAG

-215 TPESYNAGG
+215 TPKQTPRNQASG
-224 CQIQQWDYDGDSLSR
+224 CQIQEWDYDGSNKALSK
-239 RGKSN
+239 RGEGN

-257 DVERSEGNQRRKL
+257 DVEDSEGNQRRKL

-297 NDEAQ
+297 KDEAK

-335 YTSKGKSG
+335 YTSMGYTG
-343 GRDRYEFPV
+343 GRYYYEFPV

-359 DFDGDGDVDLFLAG
+359 DFDGDGDDDLFLAG
-373 MLGKL
+373 MLAYF
-378 GTWKKNNQQV
+378 GTWKKDSSMV
-388 NETIDMNAG
+388 NEEITMKSD
-397 YLYIG
+397 YVYVG
-402 KLSNSGNGFVKTTNQ
+402 KLTNTGNGFSKTMNLNRTV
-417 TIESNGW
+417 ESNGW

-465 ASNNKPVAVYTGDYF
+465 VSNNKPAAVYTGDYF

-500 IAVGNFDGNTAG
+500 IAVGNFDGNKAG

-525 SNNKSHL
+525 NNNESHL
-532 LTGYM
+532 LKGYM
-537 RGINYKD
+537 RGIKYND
-544 TTVNGEIKEYGTAGG
+544 VTVNGEVKEYGTAGG

-583 PVDKNND
+583 PVDRNND

-655 EFKFLGGEASIETG
+655 EFSFPGGKASIETG

-712 QNADG
+712 QNANG

-744 KFATEYNKYMA
+744 KFAEEYNKYMA
-755 DRTNK
+755 DRKDK

-769 NPAAN
+769 DPADN

-788 DGWDALN
+788 DGWESLR
-795 PDIQASAIS
+795 PDIQAAAIS

-844 WGDDKV
+844 WGKEDV
-850 GMHGVTTSLQYS
+850 AMHGVTTSLEYS

-936 PRAIDNLDKTIT
+936 PRAIDDLDKTIT

-970 EITGYYVYSKDES
+970 QITGYYVYSKDES
-983 GAYTKVSE
+983 GAYTKISE
-991 KLPAEATEYEIKQL
+991 KLSADATEYEIKNL

-1019 TVDNQDYESV
+1019 TVDNKDYESV

-1068 GKDGET
+1068 GKNGET

-1103 KGEDGE
+1103 KGENGE

-1114 ENGNWWIGETDT
+1114 ENGNWWIGEADT
-1126 GVKAVGTDGADGTNG
+1126 GVKAAGTDGADGTNG

-1153 NWWIGETDTGVKA
+1153 NWWIGT
-1166 AGTDG
+1166 
-1171 TNGTNGAD
+1171 
-1179 GLTPSIGEN
+1179 
-1188 GNWWIG
+1188 
-1194 ETDTGVKAAGTDGTN
+1194 
-1209 GTNGADGLTPSI
+1209 
-1221 GENGNWWIGETDTGV
+1221 
-1236 KAAGTDGTNGTNG
+1236 
-1249 ADGLTPSIGENGNW
+1249 
-1263 WIGATDTGVKAAAT
+1263 TDTGVKAAAT

-1328 GATGAQGEKGD
+1328 GATGAKGEQGIQGVQGEKGD

-1377 DQGAQGIQGVQ
+1377 DQGEQGIQGVQ
-1388 GEKGDKGDQGKQG
+1388 GEKGDQGEQG

-1445 GQDGTAGRGIDN
+1445 GQDGAAGRGIDN

-1523 ITMKRKHT
+1523 ITMKRKKT

>member
-64 YDIGEPFL
+64 YDVGMPFL

-78 LMYLNAWDNKV
+78 LMYLNVWGNQV
-89 RQASYFSMGSESA
+89 HQASYFDMGTESS
-102 LNTFAK
+102 LPTFARK
-108 NKSGSSGTFSNP
+108 KSGANGTFSVDT
-120 NYKLMQAVSF
+120 YALMEAVPF
-130 DPTGSGRR
+130 DPTGSGRK

-144 GVSGQ
+144 GISN
-149 DKKGYMWVID
+149 KRGYLWVID
-159 TTKGTDSDLSGL
+159 TRQEAGSDRSEP
-171 VEIGDF
+171 VDIGDF
-177 SYMFDASAFKVP
+177 QYMYDGNSFEVP
-189 TYSNRSFLNIVAG
+189 TYANRSFLNIVAG

-215 TPESYNAGG
+215 TPESSNAGG
-224 CQIQQWDYDGDSLSR
+224 CQIQQWDYDGGSLSQ

-257 DVERSEGNQRRKL
+257 DKEDSEGNQRRKL

-297 NDEAQ
+297 KDEAQ

-313 YGTKGDTG
+313 YGTKGDT

-335 YTSKGKSG
+335 YTSKGRSG

-373 MLGKL
+373 MLGQL

-388 NETIDMNAG
+388 NGTIDMKAG

-429 HDADDVWQQ
+429 HNNDDVWQQ

-487 GSTTRISNCDIQS
+487 GSTTSISNCDIQS
-500 IAVGNFDGNTAG
+500 IAVGNFDGNKAG

-525 SNNKSHL
+525 NNNQSHL

-537 RGINYKD
+537 RGKNYKD

-567 SYVNTDAQ
+567 SYVNTNAQ

-655 EFKFLGGEASIETG
+655 EFNFLGGKASIETG

-712 QNADG
+712 QKADG

-755 DRTNK
+755 DRKDK
-760 PTCYLLEKI
+760 PTCYLLEQI
-769 NPAAN
+769 DPAAN

-788 DGWDALN
+788 DGWGALN

-844 WGDDKV
+844 WGSDKV
-850 GMHGVTTSLQYS
+850 GMHGVTTSLEYS

-948 RGEGNFDLKLSWTK
+948 RGEGIFDLKLSWTK

-983 GAYTKVSE
+983 GTYTKVSE
-991 KLPAEATEYEIKQL
+991 KLSAEATEYEIKHL

-1019 TVDNQDYESV
+1019 TVDNKDYESV

-1141 ADGLTPSIGENG
+1141 
-1153 NWWIGETDTGVKA
+1153 V
-1166 AGTDG
+1166 
-1171 TNGTNGAD
+1171 D

-1350 VQGEKGDKGDQ
+1350 VQGEKGD
-1361 GEQGIQ
+1361 
-1367 GVQGEKGDKG
+1367 
-1377 DQGAQGIQGVQ
+1377 
-1388 GEKGDKGDQGKQG
+1388 
-1401 IQGVQGEKGDAGAD
+1401 AGAD

>member
-1 MDKRSI
+1 MRSMKMQREEHKMDKRSI

-28 IFAEDTTQDP
+28 IFAEDTTQGP

-64 YDIGEPFL
+64 YDVGMPFL

-78 LMYLNAWDNKV
+78 LMYLNVWGNRV
-89 RQASYFSMGSESA
+89 HQASYFDMGTESS
-102 LNTFAK
+102 LPTFARK
-108 NKSGSSGTFSNP
+108 KSGANGTFSVDT
-120 NYKLMQAVSF
+120 YALMEAVAF
-130 DPTGSGRR
+130 DPTGSGRK

-144 GVSGQ
+144 GISN
-149 DKKGYMWVID
+149 KRGYLWVID
-159 TTKGTDSDLSGL
+159 TRQEAGSDRSGP
-171 VEIGDF
+171 VDIGDF
-177 SYMFDASAFKVP
+177 TYMYDGNSFKVP
-189 TYSNRSFLNIVAG
+189 TYANRSFLNIVAG

-215 TPESYNAGG
+215 TPESSNAGG
-224 CQIQQWDYDGDSLSR
+224 CQIQQWDYDGDSLSK

-257 DVERSEGNQRRKL
+257 DVEDSEGNQRRKL

-297 NDEAQ
+297 KDEAQ

-373 MLGKL
+373 MLGQL

-388 NETIDMNAG
+388 NGTIDMKAG

-525 SNNKSHL
+525 TNNESHL

-537 RGINYKD
+537 RGIKYNDQK
-544 TTVNGEIKEYGTAGG
+544 VNGEIKEYGTAGG

-567 SYVNTDAQ
+567 SYVNTNAQ

-655 EFKFLGGEASIETG
+655 DFKFLGGEASIETG

-712 QNADG
+712 QNANG

-755 DRTNK
+755 DRTEK
-760 PTCYLLEKI
+760 PTCYLLGQI
-769 NPAAN
+769 DPAAN

-788 DGWDALN
+788 DGWGALN

-844 WGDDKV
+844 WGSDKV
-850 GMHGVTTSLQYS
+850 GMHGVTTSLEYS

-948 RGEGNFDLKLSWTK
+948 RGEGIFDLKLSWTK

-983 GAYTKVSE
+983 GAYTRVSG
-991 KLPAEATEYEIKQL
+991 KLSAETTEYEIKRL

-1019 TVDNQDYESV
+1019 TVDSKDYESV

-1126 GVKAVGTDGADGTNG
+1126 GVKADGTDGADGKN
-1141 ADGLTPSIGENG
+1141 
-1153 NWWIGETDTGVKA
+1153 
-1166 AGTDG
+1166 
-1171 TNGTNGAD
+1171 
-1179 GLTPSIGEN
+1179 
-1188 GNWWIG
+1188 
-1194 ETDTGVKAAGTDGTN
+1194 
-1209 GTNGADGLTPSI
+1209 
-1221 GENGNWWIGETDTGV
+1221 
-1236 KAAGTDGTNGTNG
+1236 
-1249 ADGLTPSIGENGNW
+1249 
-1263 WIGATDTGVKAAAT
+1263 
-1277 DGADGKDGADGTNGV
+1277 GADGTNRL
-1292 DGRTPQLKIGDDN
+1292 DGRTPHIKIGNDN

-1328 GATGAQGEKGD
+1328 GATGA
-1339 KGDQGEQGIQG
+1339 
-1350 VQGEKGDKGDQ
+1350 
-1361 GEQGIQ
+1361 
-1367 GVQGEKGDKG
+1367 
-1377 DQGAQGIQGVQ
+1377 
-1388 GEKGDKGDQGKQG
+1388 
-1401 IQGVQGEKGDAGAD
+1401 QGEKGDAGAD

-1523 ITMKRKHT
+1523 ITMKRKRT

>member
-38 DFSGTNLMNLEN
+38 DFSGTNLMNLES
-50 VQPSGYTTTTNPYG
+50 VQPSGYTMTTNPYG

-78 LMYLNAWDNKV
+78 LMYLNAWDNQV

-149 DKKGYMWVID
+149 NKKGYMWVID
-159 TTKGTDSDLSGL
+159 TTKGTDSDCSPQ

-177 SYMFDASAFKVP
+177 SYMFDKSDFEVP
-189 TYSNRSFLNIVAG
+189 TYSNRSFFNIVAG

-215 TPESYNAGG
+215 TPKQTPRNQASG
-224 CQIQQWDYDGDSLSR
+224 CQIQEWDYDGSNKALSQ
-239 RGKSN
+239 RGESN
-244 SLLMGYYNDHPWY
+244 SLLMGYYNVHPWY
-257 DVERSEGNQRRKL
+257 DVEDSEGNQRRKL

-335 YTSKGKSG
+335 YTSKGRSG

-373 MLGKL
+373 MLGQL

-388 NETIDMNAG
+388 NETIDMKAG

-429 HDADDVWQQ
+429 HNADDVWQQ

-465 ASNNKPVAVYTGDYF
+465 ASNNKPVAVYTGGYF

-525 SNNKSHL
+525 TNNQSHL

-537 RGINYKD
+537 RGINYNDK
-544 TTVNGEIKEYGTAGG
+544 TVNGEIKEYGTAGG

-567 SYVNTDAQ
+567 SYVNTNAQ

-712 QNADG
+712 QKADG
-717 TWNDKTV
+717 TWNNKTV

-755 DRTNK
+755 DRKNEQ
-760 PTCYLLEKI
+760 TCYLLEKI
-769 NPAAN
+769 DPAAN

-795 PDIQASAIS
+795 QDIQASAIS

-844 WGDDKV
+844 WGDEKV
-850 GMHGVTTSLQYS
+850 GMHGVTTSLEYS

-948 RGEGNFDLKLSWTK
+948 RGEGIFDLKLSWTK

-991 KLPAEATEYEIKQL
+991 KLSAEATEYEIKDL

-1019 TVDNQDYESV
+1019 TVDNKDYESV

-1059 KAAGDDGKP
+1059 KAAGVDGKP

-1153 NWWIGETDTGVKA
+1153 NWWIGATDTGVKA

-1194 ETDTGVKAAGTDGTN
+1194 T
-1209 GTNGADGLTPSI
+1209 
-1221 GENGNWWIGETDTGV
+1221 
-1236 KAAGTDGTNGTNG
+1236 
-1249 ADGLTPSIGENGNW
+1249 
-1263 WIGATDTGVKAAAT
+1263 TDTGVKAAAT

-1292 DGRTPQLKIGDDN
+1292 DGRTPQLKIGNDN

-1328 GATGAQGEKGD
+1328 GATGAQGEQGIQGAQGEKGD
-1339 KGDQGEQGIQG
+1339 KGDQGEQGIQGVQGEKGDQGEQGIQG

-1361 GEQGIQ
+1361 GEQG
-1367 GVQGEKGDKG
+1367 E
-1377 DQGAQGIQGVQ
+1377 
-1388 GEKGDKGDQGKQG
+1388 QG

-1523 ITMKRKHT
+1523 ITMKRKYT

>member
-28 IFAEDTTQDP
+28 IFAEDTTQEP

-78 LMYLNAWDNKV
+78 LMYLNVWDNKV
-89 RQASYFSMGSESA
+89 RQASYFSMGTESA

-108 NKSGSSGTFSNP
+108 NKSGSNGTFSNP

-149 DKKGYMWVID
+149 NKKGYMWVID
-159 TTKGTDSDLSGL
+159 TTKGTGSDCSPQ

-177 SYMFDASAFKVP
+177 GYMFDGNDFEVP
-189 TYSNRSFLNIVAG
+189 TYSNRSFFNIVAG

-215 TPESYNAGG
+215 TPKQTPRNQASG
-224 CQIQQWDYDGDSLSR
+224 CQIQEWDYDGSNKALSK
-239 RGKSN
+239 RGEGN

-257 DVERSEGNQRRKL
+257 DVEDSEGNQRRKL
-270 GVSMAVG
+270 DVSMAVG

-297 NDEAQ
+297 KDEAK

-335 YTSKGKSG
+335 YTSKGRSG

-373 MLGKL
+373 MLGQL
-378 GTWKKNNQQV
+378 GTWKNNNQQV
-388 NETIDMNAG
+388 NETIDMKAG

-429 HDADDVWQQ
+429 HNADDVWQQ

-465 ASNNKPVAVYTGDYF
+465 ASNNKPVAVYTGNYF
-480 KSADDGA
+480 KSADDGV

-525 SNNKSHL
+525 NNNQSHL

-537 RGINYKD
+537 RGINYNDK
-544 TTVNGEIKEYGTAGG
+544 TVNGEIKEYGTAGG

-567 SYVNTDAQ
+567 SYVNTNAQ

-583 PVDKNND
+583 PVDRNND

-655 EFKFLGGEASIETG
+655 EFSFLGGKASIETG

-712 QNADG
+712 QKADG

-755 DRTNK
+755 DRKEK
-760 PTCYLLEKI
+760 PTCYLLEQI
-769 NPAAN
+769 DPATN
-774 WMDGN
+774 WMDAN

-844 WGDDKV
+844 WGNEEV
-850 GMHGVTTSLQYS
+850 ATHGVTTSLEYS

-948 RGEGNFDLKLSWTK
+948 RGEGIFDLKLSWTK

-991 KLPAEATEYEIKQL
+991 KLSAEATEYEIEHL

-1019 TVDNQDYESV
+1019 TVDSKDYESV

-1153 NWWIGETDTGVKA
+1153 NWWIGATDTGVKA

-1194 ETDTGVKAAGTDGTN
+1194 T
-1209 GTNGADGLTPSI
+1209 
-1221 GENGNWWIGETDTGV
+1221 
-1236 KAAGTDGTNGTNG
+1236 
-1249 ADGLTPSIGENGNW
+1249 
-1263 WIGATDTGVKAAAT
+1263 TDTGVKAAAT

-1328 GATGAQGEKGD
+1328 GATGAKGE
-1339 KGDQGEQGIQG
+1339 
-1350 VQGEKGDKGDQ
+1350 
-1361 GEQGIQ
+1361 
-1367 GVQGEKGDKG
+1367 
-1377 DQGAQGIQGVQ
+1377 
-1388 GEKGDKGDQGKQG
+1388 QG

-1445 GQDGTAGRGIDN
+1445 GQDGAAGRGIDN

-1523 ITMKRKHT
+1523 ITMKRKKT

>member
-102 LNTFAK
+102 LKTFAK

-159 TTKGTDSDLSGL
+159 TTKGTDSDCSGR
-171 VEIGDF
+171 VAIGDF
-177 SYMFDASAFKVP
+177 SYMFDAGTFKVP

-224 CQIQQWDYDGDSLSR
+224 CQIQQWDYDGDSLSQ

-257 DVERSEGNQRRKL
+257 DVENSEGNQRRKL

-297 NDEAQ
+297 KNDAQ

-335 YTSKGKSG
+335 YTSKGRSG

-373 MLGKL
+373 MLGQL

-388 NETIDMNAG
+388 NETIDMKAG

-429 HDADDVWQQ
+429 HNNDDVWQQ

-487 GSTTRISNCDIQS
+487 GSTTSISNCDIQS

-525 SNNKSHL
+525 NNNQSHL

-537 RGINYKD
+537 RGIKYNDK
-544 TTVNGEIKEYGTAGG
+544 TVNGEIKEYGTAGG

-567 SYVNTDAQ
+567 SYVNTNAQ

-655 EFKFLGGEASIETG
+655 EFNFLGGKASIETG

-717 TWNDKTV
+717 TWNDNTV

-755 DRTNK
+755 DRKNN

-769 NPAAN
+769 DPAAN

-844 WGDDKV
+844 WGDEKV
-850 GMHGVTTSLQYS
+850 GMHGVTTSLEYS

-879 TVTSLDKQSLVAEG
+879 TVTSLDKQNLVAEG

-948 RGEGNFDLKLSWTK
+948 RGEGIFDLKLSWTK

-983 GAYTKVSE
+983 GTYTKVSE
-991 KLPAEATEYEIKQL
+991 KLSAEATEYEIKNL

-1019 TVDNQDYESV
+1019 TVDSKDYESV

-1059 KAAGDDGKP
+1059 KAAGDNGKP

-1126 GVKAVGTDGADGTNG
+1126 GVKAVGTDGAD
-1141 ADGLTPSIGENG
+1141 
-1153 NWWIGETDTGVKA
+1153 
-1166 AGTDG
+1166 
-1171 TNGTNGAD
+1171 
-1179 GLTPSIGEN
+1179 
-1188 GNWWIG
+1188 
-1194 ETDTGVKAAGTDGTN
+1194 
-1209 GTNGADGLTPSI
+1209 
-1221 GENGNWWIGETDTGV
+1221 
-1236 KAAGTDGTNGTNG
+1236 GTNG

-1350 VQGEKGDKGDQ
+1350 VQGEKGD
-1361 GEQGIQ
+1361 
-1367 GVQGEKGDKG
+1367 
-1377 DQGAQGIQGVQ
+1377 
-1388 GEKGDKGDQGKQG
+1388 
-1401 IQGVQGEKGDAGAD
+1401 AGAD

-1479 LVRDTSAVANKEAN
+1479 LVRDTSAVASKEAN

-1523 ITMKRKHT
+1523 ITKKRKYT

>member
-28 IFAEDTTQDP
+28 IFAEDTTQGP

-108 NKSGSSGTFSNP
+108 SKSGSSGTFSNP

-144 GVSGQ
+144 GVGQ

-159 TTKGTDSDLSGL
+159 TTKGTDSDRSQL
-171 VEIGDF
+171 VAIGDF
-177 SYMFDASAFKVP
+177 SYMFDANAFEVP
-189 TYSNRSFLNIVAG
+189 TYANRSFLNIVAG

-215 TPESYNAGG
+215 TPESYKAGG
-224 CQIQQWDYDGDSLSR
+224 CQIQQWDYDGGSLSQ

-257 DVERSEGNQRRKL
+257 DKEDSEGNQRRKL

-297 NDEAQ
+297 KDEAQ

-313 YGTKGDTG
+313 YGTKGDT

-335 YTSKGKSG
+335 YTSKGRSG

-352 GASLTCG
+352 GASLICG

-373 MLGKL
+373 MLGQL

-388 NETIDMNAG
+388 NGTIDMKAG

-525 SNNKSHL
+525 TNNESHL

-537 RGINYKD
+537 RGIKYNDQK
-544 TTVNGEIKEYGTAGG
+544 VNGEIKEYGTAGG

-567 SYVNTDAQ
+567 SYVNTNAQ

-712 QNADG
+712 QNANG

-755 DRTNK
+755 DRTEK
-760 PTCYLLEKI
+760 PTCYLLEQI

-788 DGWDALN
+788 DGWGALN

-844 WGDDKV
+844 WGDEKV
-850 GMHGVTTSLQYS
+850 GMHGVTTSLEYS

-991 KLPAEATEYEIKQL
+991 KLSAEATEYEIKDL
-1005 DLNGKY
+1005 DLNGKF

-1019 TVDNQDYESV
+1019 TVDNKDYESV

-1141 ADGLTPSIGENG
+1141 
-1153 NWWIGETDTGVKA
+1153 V
-1166 AGTDG
+1166 
-1171 TNGTNGAD
+1171 
-1179 GLTPSIGEN
+1179 
-1188 GNWWIG
+1188 
-1194 ETDTGVKAAGTDGTN
+1194 
-1209 GTNGADGLTPSI
+1209 DGLTPSI

-1377 DQGAQGIQGVQ
+1377 DQG
-1388 GEKGDKGDQGKQG
+1388 EQG

>member
-28 IFAEDTTQDP
+28 IFAEDTTQGP

-149 DKKGYMWVID
+149 NKKGYMWVID
-159 TTKGTDSDLSGL
+159 TTKGTGSDCSQQ

-177 SYMFDASAFKVP
+177 SYMFDKSDFEVP
-189 TYSNRSFLNIVAG
+189 TYSNRSFFNIVAG

-215 TPESYNAGG
+215 TPESSNAGG
-224 CQIQQWDYDGDSLSR
+224 CQIQQWDYDGGSLSQ

-257 DVERSEGNQRRKL
+257 DKEDSEGNQRRKL

-297 NDEAQ
+297 KDEAQ

-313 YGTKGDTG
+313 YGTKGDT

-335 YTSKGKSG
+335 YTSKGRSG

-373 MLGKL
+373 MLGQL

-388 NETIDMNAG
+388 NETIDMKAG

-487 GSTTRISNCDIQS
+487 GSTTSISNCDIQS
-500 IAVGNFDGNTAG
+500 IAVGNFDGNKAG

-525 SNNKSHL
+525 NNNQSHL

-537 RGINYKD
+537 RGKNYKD

-567 SYVNTDAQ
+567 SYVNTNAQ

-655 EFKFLGGEASIETG
+655 EFNFLGGKASIETG

-712 QNADG
+712 QKADG

-755 DRTNK
+755 DRKDK
-760 PTCYLLEKI
+760 PTCYLLGQI
-769 NPAAN
+769 DPAAN

-788 DGWDALN
+788 DGWGTLN

-844 WGDDKV
+844 WGSDKV
-850 GMHGVTTSLQYS
+850 GMHGVTTNLEYS

-948 RGEGNFDLKLSWTK
+948 RGEGIFDLKLSWTK

-991 KLPAEATEYEIKQL
+991 KLPAEATEYEIKNL
-1005 DLNGKY
+1005 DLKGKY

-1019 TVDNQDYESV
+1019 TVDNKDYESV

-1126 GVKAVGTDGADGTNG
+1126 GVKA
-1141 ADGLTPSIGENG
+1141 
-1153 NWWIGETDTGVKA
+1153 

-1194 ETDTGVKAAGTDGTN
+1194 T
-1209 GTNGADGLTPSI
+1209 
-1221 GENGNWWIGETDTGV
+1221 TDTGV

-1339 KGDQGEQGIQG
+1339 KGDQGE
-1350 VQGEKGDKGDQ
+1350 
-1361 GEQGIQ
+1361 
-1367 GVQGEKGDKG
+1367 
-1377 DQGAQGIQGVQ
+1377 
-1388 GEKGDKGDQGKQG
+1388 QG

>member
-64 YDIGEPFL
+64 YDVGMPFL

-78 LMYLNAWDNKV
+78 LMYLNVWGNQV
-89 RQASYFSMGSESA
+89 REASYFDMGTESS
-102 LNTFAK
+102 LPTFARK
-108 NKSGSSGTFSNP
+108 KSGANGTFSVDT
-120 NYKLMQAVSF
+120 YALMEAVAF
-130 DPTGSGRR
+130 DPTGSGRK

-144 GVSGQ
+144 GISN
-149 DKKGYMWVID
+149 KRGYLWVID
-159 TTKGTDSDLSGL
+159 TRQEAGSDRSGP
-171 VEIGDF
+171 VDIGDF
-177 SYMFDASAFKVP
+177 TYMYDGNSFKVP
-189 TYSNRSFLNIVAG
+189 TYANRSFLNIVAG

-215 TPESYNAGG
+215 TPESSNAGG
-224 CQIQQWDYDGDSLSR
+224 CQIQQWDYNGGGLTQ

-244 SLLMGYYNDHPWY
+244 SLLMSYYNEHPWY
-257 DVERSEGNQRRKL
+257 DVENSGGNQRRKL

-297 NDEAQ
+297 NDQAKV
-302 IDYYRPVVKIV
+302 DYYLPELQIV
-313 YGTKGDTG
+313 YGSKDGG
-321 SSIVTKSAAQSEEF
+321 AIVTKSAAQKEIF
-335 YTSKGKSG
+335 CAYMGMSG
-343 GRDRYEFPV
+343 GRARYEFPV

-359 DFDGDGDVDLFLAG
+359 DLDGDGDVDLFLAG
-373 MLGKL
+373 MLGKF
-378 GTWKKNNQQV
+378 GTWKKDASMV
-388 NETIDMNAG
+388 NETITMYAP
-397 YLYIG
+397 YMYVG
-402 KLSNSGNGFVKTTNQ
+402 KMTNVGGTFVKSTNG
-417 TIESNGW
+417 TIRSNGW
-424 TDGGY
+424 TYGGY
-429 HDADDVWQQ
+429 HDADDVWQR
-438 LAVESVAING
+438 LAVEAVAVNG
-448 KGRGA
+448 RGRGA
-453 KELVFLSGTLYD
+453 KELVFVSGTLYD
-465 ASNNKPVAVYTGDYF
+465 VSNNKPVAVYTGDYF

-487 GSTTRISNCDIQS
+487 SSTTRISNCDIQS
-500 IAVGNFDGNTAG
+500 IAVGNFDGNKAG

-525 SNNKSHL
+525 NNSQSHL
-532 LTGYM
+532 LRGYM
-537 RGINYKD
+537 RGIKYNDK
-544 TTVNGEIKEYGTAGG
+544 TVNGEIKEYGTAGG

-567 SYVNTDAQ
+567 SYVNTNAQ

-655 EFKFLGGEASIETG
+655 EFNFLGGKASIETG

-712 QNADG
+712 QNANG

-755 DRTNK
+755 DRTEK

-769 NPAAN
+769 DPAAN

-795 PDIQASAIS
+795 PEIQASAIS

-844 WGDDKV
+844 WGNENV
-850 GMHGVTTSLQYS
+850 GMHGVTTSLEYS

-948 RGEGNFDLKLSWTK
+948 RGEGIFDLKLSWTK

-983 GAYTKVSE
+983 GTYTKVSE
-991 KLPAEATEYEIKQL
+991 KLSAEATEYEIKQL

-1019 TVDNQDYESV
+1019 TVDSKDYESV

-1171 TNGTNGAD
+1171 TNGTNG
-1179 GLTPSIGEN
+1179 
-1188 GNWWIG
+1188 
-1194 ETDTGVKAAGTDGTN
+1194 TN
-1209 GTNGADGLTPSI
+1209 GTDGLTPSI

-1377 DQGAQGIQGVQ
+1377 DQG
-1388 GEKGDKGDQGKQG
+1388 EQG

-1523 ITMKRKHT
+1523 ITMKRKRT

>member
-7 FERGFAILLS
+7 FGRGLAILLS
-17 VILMAACFPLS
+17 VTLMAACFPLS

-38 DFSGTNLMNLEN
+38 DFSGTNLMNLES

-64 YDIGEPFL
+64 YGIGEPFL

-78 LMYLNAWDNKV
+78 LMYLNVWDNKV
-89 RQASYFSMGSESA
+89 RQASYFSMGTESA

-149 DKKGYMWVID
+149 NKKGYMWVID
-159 TTKGTDSDLSGL
+159 TTKGTGSDCSPQ

-177 SYMFDASAFKVP
+177 GYMFDGNDFEVP
-189 TYSNRSFLNIVAG
+189 TYSNRSFFNIVAG

-215 TPESYNAGG
+215 TPKQTPRNQASG
-224 CQIQQWDYDGDSLSR
+224 CHIQEWDYDGSNKALSK
-239 RGKSN
+239 RGEGN

-257 DVERSEGNQRRKL
+257 DVEDSEGNQRRKL

-297 NDEAQ
+297 KDEAK

-335 YTSKGKSG
+335 YTSMGYTG
-343 GRDRYEFPV
+343 VRYYYEFPV

-359 DFDGDGDVDLFLAG
+359 DFDGDGDDDLFLAG
-373 MLGKL
+373 MLAYF
-378 GTWKKNNQQV
+378 GTWKKDSSMV
-388 NETIDMNAG
+388 NEEITMKSD
-397 YLYIG
+397 YVYVG
-402 KLSNSGNGFVKTTNQ
+402 KLTNTGNGFSKTMNLNRTV
-417 TIESNGW
+417 ESNGW

-525 SNNKSHL
+525 NNNESHL

-544 TTVNGEIKEYGTAGG
+544 ETVNGEIKEYGTAGG

-567 SYVNTDAQ
+567 SYVNTNAQ

-655 EFKFLGGEASIETG
+655 EFSFPGGKASIETG

-712 QNADG
+712 QNANG

-755 DRTNK
+755 DRKDK

-769 NPAAN
+769 DPAAN

-788 DGWDALN
+788 DGWGALN
-795 PDIQASAIS
+795 PDIQASSIS

-844 WGDDKV
+844 WGKEDV
-850 GMHGVTTSLQYS
+850 AMHGVTTSLEYS

-936 PRAIDNLDKTIT
+936 PRAIDDLDKTIT

-983 GAYTKVSE
+983 GAYTKISE
-991 KLPAEATEYEIKQL
+991 KLSADATEYEIKNL

-1019 TVDNQDYESV
+1019 TVDNKDYESV

-1103 KGEDGE
+1103 KGENGE

-1153 NWWIGETDTGVKA
+1153 NWWIGT
-1166 AGTDG
+1166 
-1171 TNGTNGAD
+1171 
-1179 GLTPSIGEN
+1179 
-1188 GNWWIG
+1188 
-1194 ETDTGVKAAGTDGTN
+1194 
-1209 GTNGADGLTPSI
+1209 
-1221 GENGNWWIGETDTGV
+1221 
-1236 KAAGTDGTNGTNG
+1236 
-1249 ADGLTPSIGENGNW
+1249 
-1263 WIGATDTGVKAAAT
+1263 TDTGVKAAAT

-1350 VQGEKGDKGDQ
+1350 VQGEKGD
-1361 GEQGIQ
+1361 
-1367 GVQGEKGDKG
+1367 
-1377 DQGAQGIQGVQ
+1377 
-1388 GEKGDKGDQGKQG
+1388 
-1401 IQGVQGEKGDAGAD
+1401 AGAD

-1445 GQDGTAGRGIDN
+1445 GQDGAAGRGIDN

-1523 ITMKRKHT
+1523 ITMKRKYT

>member
-149 DKKGYMWVID
+149 NKKGYMWVID
-159 TTKGTDSDLSGL
+159 TTKGTGSDCSQQ

-177 SYMFDASAFKVP
+177 SYMFDKSDFEVP
-189 TYSNRSFLNIVAG
+189 TYSNRSFFNIVAG

-215 TPESYNAGG
+215 TPKQTPRNQASG
-224 CQIQQWDYDGDSLSR
+224 CQIQEWDYDGSNKALSQ
-239 RGKSN
+239 RGEGN

-257 DVERSEGNQRRKL
+257 DVEDSEGNQRRKL

-297 NDEAQ
+297 KNDAQ

-335 YTSKGKSG
+335 YTSKGRSG

-373 MLGKL
+373 MLGQL

-388 NETIDMNAG
+388 NETIDMKAG

-429 HDADDVWQQ
+429 HNNDDVWQQ

-525 SNNKSHL
+525 NNNQSHL

-537 RGINYKD
+537 RGINYNDK
-544 TTVNGEIKEYGTAGG
+544 TVNGEIKEYGTAGR

-655 EFKFLGGEASIETG
+655 EFNFLGGKASIETG

-712 QNADG
+712 QKADG

-755 DRTNK
+755 DRKDK
-760 PTCYLLEKI
+760 PTCYLLGQI
-769 NPAAN
+769 DPAAN

-788 DGWDALN
+788 DGWGALN

-844 WGDDKV
+844 WGSDKV
-850 GMHGVTTSLQYS
+850 GMHGVTTSLEYS

-970 EITGYYVYSKDES
+970 AITGYYVYSKDES
-983 GAYTKVSE
+983 GTYTKVSE
-991 KLPAEATEYEIKQL
+991 KLSAEATEYEIKNL
-1005 DLNGKY
+1005 DLKGKY

-1019 TVDNQDYESV
+1019 TVDSKDYESV

-1153 NWWIGETDTGVKA
+1153 NWWIGT
-1166 AGTDG
+1166 
-1171 TNGTNGAD
+1171 
-1179 GLTPSIGEN
+1179 
-1188 GNWWIG
+1188 
-1194 ETDTGVKAAGTDGTN
+1194 TDTGVKAAGTDGTN

-1350 VQGEKGDKGDQ
+1350 VQGEKGD
-1361 GEQGIQ
+1361 
-1367 GVQGEKGDKG
+1367 
-1377 DQGAQGIQGVQ
+1377 
-1388 GEKGDKGDQGKQG
+1388 
-1401 IQGVQGEKGDAGAD
+1401 AGAD

>member
-17 VILMAACFPLS
+17 AILMAACFPLS
-28 IFAEDTTQDP
+28 IFADDTTQDP

-102 LNTFAK
+102 LKTFAR
-108 NKSGSSGTFSNP
+108 NKSGNSGTFSNP

-159 TTKGTDSDLSGL
+159 TTKGTDSDCSRL
-171 VEIGDF
+171 VEIGNF

-224 CQIQQWDYDGDSLSR
+224 CQIQQWDYDGGSLSE

-297 NDEAQ
+297 SDEAQ

-335 YTSKGKSG
+335 YTSKGRSG

-378 GTWKKNNQQV
+378 GTWKQNNQQV

-417 TIESNGW
+417 AIESNGW

-429 HDADDVWQQ
+429 HNADDVWQQ

-487 GSTTRISNCDIQS
+487 GGTTRISNCDIQS

-525 SNNKSHL
+525 NNNESHL

-544 TTVNGEIKEYGTAGG
+544 TTVNGEIKEYGTASG

-567 SYVNTDAQ
+567 SYVNTDAK

-712 QNADG
+712 QNANG

-760 PTCYLLEKI
+760 PTCYLLEQI

-788 DGWDALN
+788 DDWNALN

-893 IPAPVVDAY
+893 IPASVVDAY

-912 RHLSGAANNK
+912 RHLSGAENNK

-948 RGEGNFDLKLSWTK
+948 RGEGIFDLKLSWTK

-970 EITGYYVYSKDES
+970 KITGYYVYSKDES

-991 KLPAEATEYEIKQL
+991 KLSAEATEYEIKNL
-1005 DLNGKY
+1005 GLNGKY

-1019 TVDNQDYESV
+1019 TVDNKDYESV

-1126 GVKAVGTDGADGTNG
+1126 GVKAVATDGAD
-1141 ADGLTPSIGENG
+1141 
-1153 NWWIGETDTGVKA
+1153 
-1166 AGTDG
+1166 
-1171 TNGTNGAD
+1171 
-1179 GLTPSIGEN
+1179 
-1188 GNWWIG
+1188 
-1194 ETDTGVKAAGTDGTN
+1194 
-1209 GTNGADGLTPSI
+1209 
-1221 GENGNWWIGETDTGV
+1221 
-1236 KAAGTDGTNGTNG
+1236 GTNG

-1350 VQGEKGDKGDQ
+1350 VQGEKGDQ

-1377 DQGAQGIQGVQ
+1377 DQG
-1388 GEKGDKGDQGKQG
+1388 EQG

>member
-28 IFAEDTTQDP
+28 IFAEDTTQGP

-102 LNTFAK
+102 LNTFAR

-159 TTKGTDSDLSGL
+159 TTKEKGSDCSGL
-171 VEIGDF
+171 VAIGDF

-224 CQIQQWDYDGDSLSR
+224 CQIQQWDYDGNSLSR

-297 NDEAQ
+297 SDEAQ

-373 MLGKL
+373 MLGQL

-388 NETIDMNAG
+388 NETIDMKAG

-487 GSTTRISNCDIQS
+487 GSTTSISNCDIQS
-500 IAVGNFDGNTAG
+500 IAVGNFDGNKAG

-525 SNNKSHL
+525 NNSQSHL

-537 RGINYKD
+537 RGKNYKD

-567 SYVNTDAQ
+567 SYVNTNAQ

-655 EFKFLGGEASIETG
+655 EFNFLGGKASIETG

-755 DRTNK
+755 DRKDK
-760 PTCYLLEKI
+760 PTCYLLGQI
-769 NPAAN
+769 DPAAN

-788 DGWDALN
+788 DGWGTLN

-844 WGDDKV
+844 WGNENV
-850 GMHGVTTSLQYS
+850 GMHGVTTSLEYS

-912 RHLSGAANNK
+912 RHLSGAAYNK

-948 RGEGNFDLKLSWTK
+948 RGEGFFDLKLSWTK

-983 GAYTKVSE
+983 GTYTKVSE
-991 KLPAEATEYEIKQL
+991 KLSAEATEYEIKNL

-1019 TVDNQDYESV
+1019 TVDSKDYESV

-1126 GVKAVGTDGADGTNG
+1126 GVKA
-1141 ADGLTPSIGENG
+1141 
-1153 NWWIGETDTGVKA
+1153 

-1194 ETDTGVKAAGTDGTN
+1194 ETDTGVKAVG
-1209 GTNGADGLTPSI
+1209 
-1221 GENGNWWIGETDTGV
+1221 
-1236 KAAGTDGTNGTNG
+1236 
-1249 ADGLTPSIGENGNW
+1249 
-1263 WIGATDTGVKAAAT
+1263 T

-1339 KGDQGEQGIQG
+1339 KGDQGE
-1350 VQGEKGDKGDQ
+1350 
-1361 GEQGIQ
+1361 
-1367 GVQGEKGDKG
+1367 
-1377 DQGAQGIQGVQ
+1377 
-1388 GEKGDKGDQGKQG
+1388 QG

-1523 ITMKRKHT
+1523 ITMKRKRT

>member
-78 LMYLNAWDNKV
+78 LMYLNAWDNRV

-102 LNTFAK
+102 LNTFARD
-108 NKSGSSGTFSNP
+108 KSGSSGTFSNP

-159 TTKGTDSDLSGL
+159 TTKGTDSDCSGL
-171 VEIGDF
+171 VAIGDF

-215 TPESYNAGG
+215 TPESSNAGG
-224 CQIQQWDYDGDSLSR
+224 CQIQQWDYDGDSLSQ
-239 RGKSN
+239 RGKSK

-257 DVERSEGNQRRKL
+257 DKEDSEGNQRRKL

-297 NDEAQ
+297 KDEAQ

-313 YGTKGDTG
+313 YGTKGDT

-335 YTSKGKSG
+335 YTSKGRSG

-373 MLGKL
+373 MLGQL

-388 NETIDMNAG
+388 NGTIDMKAG

-487 GSTTRISNCDIQS
+487 GSTTSISNCDIQS
-500 IAVGNFDGNTAG
+500 IAVGNFDGNKAG

-525 SNNKSHL
+525 NNNQSHL

-537 RGINYKD
+537 RGKNYKD

-567 SYVNTDAQ
+567 SYVNTNAQ

-655 EFKFLGGEASIETG
+655 EFNFLGGKASIETG

-712 QNADG
+712 QKADG

-755 DRTNK
+755 DRKDK
-760 PTCYLLEKI
+760 PTCYLLGQI
-769 NPAAN
+769 DPAAN

-788 DGWDALN
+788 DGWGTLN

-844 WGDDKV
+844 WGSDKV
-850 GMHGVTTSLQYS
+850 GMHGVTTNLEYS

-948 RGEGNFDLKLSWTK
+948 RGEGIFDLKLSWTK
-962 PDCENGHP
+962 PDCGNGHP

-991 KLPAEATEYEIKQL
+991 KLPAEATEYVIKDL
-1005 DLNGKY
+1005 NLNGKY

-1019 TVDNQDYESV
+1019 TVDSKDYESV

-1109 TPYIG
+1109 TPY
-1114 ENGNWWIGETDT
+1114 
-1126 GVKAVGTDGADGTNG
+1126 
-1141 ADGLTPSIGENG
+1141 
-1153 NWWIGETDTGVKA
+1153 
-1166 AGTDG
+1166 
-1171 TNGTNGAD
+1171 
-1179 GLTPSIGEN
+1179 
-1188 GNWWIG
+1188 
-1194 ETDTGVKAAGTDGTN
+1194 
-1209 GTNGADGLTPSI
+1209 I

-1350 VQGEKGDKGDQ
+1350 VQGEKGD
-1361 GEQGIQ
+1361 
-1367 GVQGEKGDKG
+1367 
-1377 DQGAQGIQGVQ
+1377 
-1388 GEKGDKGDQGKQG
+1388 
-1401 IQGVQGEKGDAGAD
+1401 AGAD

-1479 LVRDTSAVANKEAN
+1479 LVRDTSTVANKEAN

-1523 ITMKRKHT
+1523 ITMKRKRT

>member
-28 IFAEDTTQDP
+28 IFAEDTTQGP

-64 YDIGEPFL
+64 YDVGMPFL

-78 LMYLNAWDNKV
+78 LMYLNVWGNQV
-89 RQASYFSMGSESA
+89 HQASYFDMGTESS
-102 LNTFAK
+102 LPTFARK
-108 NKSGSSGTFSNP
+108 KSGANGTFSVDT
-120 NYKLMQAVSF
+120 YALMEAVPF
-130 DPTGSGRR
+130 DPTGSGRK

-144 GVSGQ
+144 GISN
-149 DKKGYMWVID
+149 KRGYLWVID
-159 TTKGTDSDLSGL
+159 TRQEAGSDRSEP
-171 VEIGDF
+171 VDIGDF
-177 SYMFDASAFKVP
+177 QYMYDGNSFEVP
-189 TYSNRSFLNIVAG
+189 TYANRSFLNIVAG

-215 TPESYNAGG
+215 TPESYKAGG
-224 CQIQQWDYDGDSLSR
+224 CQIQQWDYDGDSLSK

-244 SLLMGYYNDHPWY
+244 SLLMGYYNVHPWY
-257 DVERSEGNQRRKL
+257 DVEDSEGNQRRKL

-297 NDEAQ
+297 KDEAQ

-313 YGTKGDTG
+313 YGTKGDT

-335 YTSKGKSG
+335 YTSKGRSG

-373 MLGKL
+373 MLGQL

-388 NETIDMNAG
+388 NETIDMKAG

-429 HDADDVWQQ
+429 HNNDDVWQQ

-487 GSTTRISNCDIQS
+487 GSTTSISNCDIQS
-500 IAVGNFDGNTAG
+500 IAVGNFDGNKAG

-525 SNNKSHL
+525 NNNQSHL

-537 RGINYKD
+537 RGKNYKD

-567 SYVNTDAQ
+567 SYVNTNAQ

-655 EFKFLGGEASIETG
+655 EFNFLGGKASIETG

-712 QNADG
+712 QKADG

-755 DRTNK
+755 DRKDK
-760 PTCYLLEKI
+760 PTCYLLGQI
-769 NPAAN
+769 DPAAN

-788 DGWDALN
+788 DGWGTLN

-844 WGDDKV
+844 WGSDKV
-850 GMHGVTTSLQYS
+850 GMHGVTTSLEYS

-948 RGEGNFDLKLSWTK
+948 RGEGIFDLKLSWTK

-970 EITGYYVYSKDES
+970 KITGYYVYSKDES
-983 GAYTKVSE
+983 GSYTKVSE
-991 KLPAEATEYEIKQL
+991 KLSAETTEYEIKDL

-1019 TVDNQDYESV
+1019 TVDNKDYESV

-1059 KAAGDDGKP
+1059 KAAGNDGKP

-1109 TPYIG
+1109 TPY
-1114 ENGNWWIGETDT
+1114 
-1126 GVKAVGTDGADGTNG
+1126 
-1141 ADGLTPSIGENG
+1141 
-1153 NWWIGETDTGVKA
+1153 
-1166 AGTDG
+1166 
-1171 TNGTNGAD
+1171 
-1179 GLTPSIGEN
+1179 
-1188 GNWWIG
+1188 
-1194 ETDTGVKAAGTDGTN
+1194 
-1209 GTNGADGLTPSI
+1209 
-1221 GENGNWWIGETDTGV
+1221 
-1236 KAAGTDGTNGTNG
+1236 
-1249 ADGLTPSIGENGNW
+1249 IGENGNW

-1361 GEQGIQ
+1361 GE
-1367 GVQGEKGDKG
+1367 
-1377 DQGAQGIQGVQ
+1377 
-1388 GEKGDKGDQGKQG
+1388 QG

-1523 ITMKRKHT
+1523 ITMKRKRT

>member
-28 IFAEDTTQDP
+28 IFAEDTTQGP

-78 LMYLNAWDNKV
+78 LMYLNAWDNRV

-102 LNTFAK
+102 LNTFARD
-108 NKSGSSGTFSNP
+108 KSGSSGTFSNP

-144 GVSGQ
+144 GVSGR

-159 TTKGTDSDLSGL
+159 TTKGADSDRSPL
-171 VEIGDF
+171 VEIGNF
-177 SYMFDASAFKVP
+177 SYMFDANAFEVP

-215 TPESYNAGG
+215 TPESSNAGG
-224 CQIQQWDYDGDSLSR
+224 CQIQQWDYDGGSLSQ

-257 DVERSEGNQRRKL
+257 DKEDSEGNQRRKL

-297 NDEAQ
+297 KDEAQ

-313 YGTKGDTG
+313 YGTKGDT

-335 YTSKGKSG
+335 YTSKGRSG

-373 MLGKL
+373 MLGQL

-388 NETIDMNAG
+388 NETIDMKAG

-487 GSTTRISNCDIQS
+487 GSTTSISNCDIQS
-500 IAVGNFDGNTAG
+500 IAVGNFDGNKAG

-525 SNNKSHL
+525 NNNQSHL

-537 RGINYKD
+537 RGKNYKD

-567 SYVNTDAQ
+567 SYVNTNAQ

-655 EFKFLGGEASIETG
+655 EFNFLGGKASIETG

-712 QNADG
+712 QKADG

-755 DRTNK
+755 DRKDK
-760 PTCYLLEKI
+760 PTCYLLGQI
-769 NPAAN
+769 DPAAN

-788 DGWDALN
+788 DGWGTLN

-844 WGDDKV
+844 WGSDKV
-850 GMHGVTTSLQYS
+850 GMHGVTTNLEYS

-948 RGEGNFDLKLSWTK
+948 RGEGIFDLKLSWTK

-991 KLPAEATEYEIKQL
+991 KLPAEATEYEIKDL

-1019 TVDNQDYESV
+1019 TVDSKDYESV

-1194 ETDTGVKAAGTDGTN
+1194 ETDTGVKAAGTDG
-1209 GTNGADGLTPSI
+1209 
-1221 GENGNWWIGETDTGV
+1221 
-1236 KAAGTDGTNGTNG
+1236 
-1249 ADGLTPSIGENGNW
+1249 
-1263 WIGATDTGVKAAAT
+1263 
-1277 DGADGKDGADGTNGV
+1277 ADGKDGADGTNGV

-1361 GEQGIQ
+1361 GE
-1367 GVQGEKGDKG
+1367 
-1377 DQGAQGIQGVQ
+1377 
-1388 GEKGDKGDQGKQG
+1388 QG

-1523 ITMKRKHT
+1523 ITMKRKRT

>member
-28 IFAEDTTQDP
+28 IFAEDTTQGP

-89 RQASYFSMGSESA
+89 QQASYFSMGSESA
-102 LNTFAK
+102 LKTFAT

-144 GVSGQ
+144 GVSGK

-159 TTKGTDSDLSGL
+159 TTKGTDSDRSQL

-224 CQIQQWDYDGDSLSR
+224 CQIQQWDYDGDSLSQ

-297 NDEAQ
+297 NDEAK

-313 YGTKGDTG
+313 YGTKGNTG

-335 YTSKGKSG
+335 YTSKGRSG

-373 MLGKL
+373 MLGQL
-378 GTWKKNNQQV
+378 GTWKNNNQQV
-388 NETIDMNAG
+388 NETIDMKAG

-429 HDADDVWQQ
+429 HNADDVWQQ
-438 LAVESVAING
+438 LPVESVAING

-525 SNNKSHL
+525 NNNQSHL

-537 RGINYKD
+537 RGINYNDK
-544 TTVNGEIKEYGTAGG
+544 TVNGEIKEYGTAGG

-567 SYVNTDAQ
+567 SYVNTNAQ

-712 QNADG
+712 QKADG

-760 PTCYLLEKI
+760 PTCYLLEEI
-769 NPAAN
+769 VPAAN

-844 WGDDKV
+844 WGDEKV
-850 GMHGVTTSLQYS
+850 GMHGVTTSLEYS

-948 RGEGNFDLKLSWTK
+948 RGEGIFDLKLSWTK

-970 EITGYYVYSKDES
+970 AITGYYVYSKDEN

-991 KLPAEATEYEIKQL
+991 KLSAEATEYEIKNL

-1019 TVDNQDYESV
+1019 TVDSKDYESV

-1153 NWWIGETDTGVKA
+1153 NWWIGT
-1166 AGTDG
+1166 
-1171 TNGTNGAD
+1171 
-1179 GLTPSIGEN
+1179 
-1188 GNWWIG
+1188 
-1194 ETDTGVKAAGTDGTN
+1194 
-1209 GTNGADGLTPSI
+1209 
-1221 GENGNWWIGETDTGV
+1221 
-1236 KAAGTDGTNGTNG
+1236 
-1249 ADGLTPSIGENGNW
+1249 
-1263 WIGATDTGVKAAAT
+1263 TDTGVKAAAT

-1350 VQGEKGDKGDQ
+1350 VQGEKGD
-1361 GEQGIQ
+1361 
-1367 GVQGEKGDKG
+1367 
-1377 DQGAQGIQGVQ
+1377 
-1388 GEKGDKGDQGKQG
+1388 
-1401 IQGVQGEKGDAGAD
+1401 AGAD

-1471 DGTTINAG
+1471 DGTTINVG

-1523 ITMKRKHT
+1523 ITMKRKYT

>member
-78 LMYLNAWDNKV
+78 LMYLNAWDNRV

-102 LNTFAK
+102 LNTFARD
-108 NKSGSSGTFSNP
+108 KSGSSGTFSNP

-144 GVSGQ
+144 GVSGR

-159 TTKGTDSDLSGL
+159 TTKGADSDRSPL
-171 VEIGDF
+171 VEIGNF
-177 SYMFDASAFKVP
+177 SYMFDANAFEVP

-215 TPESYNAGG
+215 TPESSNAGG
-224 CQIQQWDYDGDSLSR
+224 CQIQQWDYDGGSLSQ

-257 DVERSEGNQRRKL
+257 DKEDSEGNQRRKL

-297 NDEAQ
+297 KDEAQ

-313 YGTKGDTG
+313 YGTKGDT

-335 YTSKGKSG
+335 YTSKGRSG

-373 MLGKL
+373 MLGQL

-388 NETIDMNAG
+388 NETIDMKAG

-429 HDADDVWQQ
+429 HNADDVWQQ

-525 SNNKSHL
+525 TNNESHL

-537 RGINYKD
+537 RGIKYNDQK
-544 TTVNGEIKEYGTAGG
+544 VNGEIKEYGTAGG

-567 SYVNTDAQ
+567 SYVNTNAQ

-712 QNADG
+712 QNANG

-755 DRTNK
+755 DRTEK
-760 PTCYLLEKI
+760 PTCYLLEQI

-788 DGWDALN
+788 DGWGALN

-844 WGDDKV
+844 WGDEKV
-850 GMHGVTTSLQYS
+850 GMHGVTTSLEYS

-991 KLPAEATEYEIKQL
+991 KLSAEATEYEIKDL
-1005 DLNGKY
+1005 DLNGKF

-1019 TVDNQDYESV
+1019 TVDNKDYESV

-1153 NWWIGETDTGVKA
+1153 NWWIGTTDTGVKA
-1166 AGTDG
+1166 AG
-1171 TNGTNGAD
+1171 
-1179 GLTPSIGEN
+1179 
-1188 GNWWIG
+1188 
-1194 ETDTGVKAAGTDGTN
+1194 
-1209 GTNGADGLTPSI
+1209 
-1221 GENGNWWIGETDTGV
+1221 
-1236 KAAGTDGTNGTNG
+1236 
-1249 ADGLTPSIGENGNW
+1249 
-1263 WIGATDTGVKAAAT
+1263 T

-1339 KGDQGEQGIQG
+1339 KGDQGE
-1350 VQGEKGDKGDQ
+1350 
-1361 GEQGIQ
+1361 
-1367 GVQGEKGDKG
+1367 
-1377 DQGAQGIQGVQ
+1377 
-1388 GEKGDKGDQGKQG
+1388 QG

>member
-1 MDKRSI
+1 MKMQREDHKMDKRSI

-78 LMYLNAWDNKV
+78 LMYLNAWDNRV

-102 LNTFAK
+102 LKTFAT

-144 GVSGQ
+144 GVGQ

-159 TTKGTDSDLSGL
+159 TTKGTGSDRSGL

-177 SYMFDASAFKVP
+177 SYMFDESAFKVP

-215 TPESYNAGG
+215 TPKQTPRNQASG
-224 CQIQQWDYDGDSLSR
+224 CQIQEWDYDGSNKALSK
-239 RGKSN
+239 RGEGN

-257 DVERSEGNQRRKL
+257 DVEDSEGNQRRKL

-297 NDEAQ
+297 KDEAK

-335 YTSKGKSG
+335 YTSKGRSG

-525 SNNKSHL
+525 NNNESHL

-544 TTVNGEIKEYGTAGG
+544 TTVNSEIKEYGTAGG

-567 SYVNTDAQ
+567 SYVNTNAK

-655 EFKFLGGEASIETG
+655 EFSFLGGKASIETG

-712 QNADG
+712 QKADG

-755 DRTNK
+755 DRKDK

-769 NPAAN
+769 DPAAN

-788 DGWDALN
+788 DGWGALN
-795 PDIQASAIS
+795 PDIQASSIS

-844 WGDDKV
+844 WGNEDV
-850 GMHGVTTSLQYS
+850 ATHGVTTSLEYS

-970 EITGYYVYSKDES
+970 AITGYYVYSKDES
-983 GAYTKVSE
+983 GAYTRVSG
-991 KLPAEATEYEIKQL
+991 KLSAEATEYEIKDL
-1005 DLNGKY
+1005 DLKGKY

-1019 TVDNQDYESV
+1019 TVDNKDYESV

-1141 ADGLTPSIGENG
+1141 TDGLTPSIGENG
-1153 NWWIGETDTGVKA
+1153 NWWIGT
-1166 AGTDG
+1166 
-1171 TNGTNGAD
+1171 
-1179 GLTPSIGEN
+1179 
-1188 GNWWIG
+1188 
-1194 ETDTGVKAAGTDGTN
+1194 
-1209 GTNGADGLTPSI
+1209 
-1221 GENGNWWIGETDTGV
+1221 TDTGV

-1339 KGDQGEQGIQG
+1339 KGDQGE
-1350 VQGEKGDKGDQ
+1350 
-1361 GEQGIQ
+1361 
-1367 GVQGEKGDKG
+1367 
-1377 DQGAQGIQGVQ
+1377 
-1388 GEKGDKGDQGKQG
+1388 QG

>member
-159 TTKGTDSDLSGL
+159 TTKGTDSDRSRL
-171 VEIGDF
+171 VEIGNF
-177 SYMFDASAFKVP
+177 SYMFDASTFKVP

-224 CQIQQWDYDGDSLSR
+224 CQIQQWDYDGDSLSQ

-257 DVERSEGNQRRKL
+257 DVEDSEGNQRRKL

-297 NDEAQ
+297 NDDAQ

-335 YTSKGKSG
+335 YTSKGRSG

-373 MLGKL
+373 MLGQL

-388 NETIDMNAG
+388 NETIDMKAG

-429 HDADDVWQQ
+429 HNADDVWQQ

-525 SNNKSHL
+525 NNNQSHL

-537 RGINYKD
+537 RGINYNDK
-544 TTVNGEIKEYGTAGG
+544 TVNGEIKEYGTAGG

-567 SYVNTDAQ
+567 SYVNTNAQ

-717 TWNDKTV
+717 TWNDETV

-760 PTCYLLEKI
+760 PTCYLLEEI
-769 NPAAN
+769 VPAAN

-788 DGWDALN
+788 DGWDSLN

-844 WGDDKV
+844 WGDEKV
-850 GMHGVTTSLQYS
+850 GMHGVTTSLEYS

-948 RGEGNFDLKLSWTK
+948 RGEGIFDLKLSWTK

-991 KLPAEATEYEIKQL
+991 KLPAEATEYEIKDL

-1019 TVDNQDYESV
+1019 TVDNKDYESV

-1153 NWWIGETDTGVKA
+1153 NWWIGA
-1166 AGTDG
+1166 
-1171 TNGTNGAD
+1171 
-1179 GLTPSIGEN
+1179 
-1188 GNWWIG
+1188 
-1194 ETDTGVKAAGTDGTN
+1194 
-1209 GTNGADGLTPSI
+1209 
-1221 GENGNWWIGETDTGV
+1221 TDTGV

-1350 VQGEKGDKGDQ
+1350 VQGEKGDQ

-1377 DQGAQGIQGVQ
+1377 DQG
-1388 GEKGDKGDQGKQG
+1388 EQG

-1523 ITMKRKHT
+1523 ITMKRKYT

>member
-149 DKKGYMWVID
+149 DRKGYMWVID
-159 TTKGTDSDLSGL
+159 TTKEKGSDCSGL
-171 VEIGDF
+171 VAIGDF
-177 SYMFDASAFKVP
+177 SYMFDAGTFEVP

-215 TPESYNAGG
+215 TPKQTPRNQASG
-224 CQIQQWDYDGDSLSR
+224 CQIQEWDYDGSNKALSQ
-239 RGKSN
+239 RGEGN

-257 DVERSEGNQRRKL
+257 DVEDSEGNQRRKL

-297 NDEAQ
+297 KNDAQ

-335 YTSKGKSG
+335 YTSKGRSG

-373 MLGKL
+373 MLGQL

-388 NETIDMNAG
+388 NETIDMKAG

-525 SNNKSHL
+525 TNNQSHL

-544 TTVNGEIKEYGTAGG
+544 TKVNGEIKEYGTAGG

-583 PVDKNND
+583 PVDKNSD

-769 NPAAN
+769 DPAAN

-788 DGWDALN
+788 DDWNALN

-912 RHLSGAANNK
+912 RHLSGAENNK

-948 RGEGNFDLKLSWTK
+948 RGEGIFDLKLSWTK

-991 KLPAEATEYEIKQL
+991 KLSAEATEYVIKDL

-1019 TVDNQDYESV
+1019 TVDSKDYESV

-1126 GVKAVGTDGADGTNG
+1126 GVKA
-1141 ADGLTPSIGENG
+1141 
-1153 NWWIGETDTGVKA
+1153 
-1166 AGTDG
+1166 AG
-1171 TNGTNGAD
+1171 
-1179 GLTPSIGEN
+1179 
-1188 GNWWIG
+1188 
-1194 ETDTGVKAAGTDGTN
+1194 
-1209 GTNGADGLTPSI
+1209 
-1221 GENGNWWIGETDTGV
+1221 
-1236 KAAGTDGTNGTNG
+1236 
-1249 ADGLTPSIGENGNW
+1249 
-1263 WIGATDTGVKAAAT
+1263 T

-1367 GVQGEKGDKG
+1367 GVQGEKGD
-1377 DQGAQGIQGVQ
+1377 
-1388 GEKGDKGDQGKQG
+1388 
-1401 IQGVQGEKGDAGAD
+1401 AGAD

-1432 NGQDG
+1432 NAQDG

-1523 ITMKRKHT
+1523 ITMKRKRT

>member
-7 FERGFAILLS
+7 FGRGLAILLS
-17 VILMAACFPLS
+17 VTLMAACFPLS

-38 DFSGTNLMNLEN
+38 DFSGTNLMNLES

-64 YDIGEPFL
+64 YGIGEPFL

-78 LMYLNAWDNKV
+78 LMYLNVWDNKV
-89 RQASYFSMGSESA
+89 RQASYFSMGTESA

-108 NKSGSSGTFSNP
+108 NKSGSNGTFSNP

-149 DKKGYMWVID
+149 NKKGYMWVID
-159 TTKGTDSDLSGL
+159 TTKGTGSDCSPQ

-177 SYMFDASAFKVP
+177 GYMFDGNDFEVP
-189 TYSNRSFLNIVAG
+189 TYSNRSFFNIVTG

-215 TPESYNAGG
+215 TPKQTPRNQASG
-224 CQIQQWDYDGDSLSR
+224 CQIQEWDYDGSNKALSK
-239 RGKSN
+239 RGEGN

-257 DVERSEGNQRRKL
+257 DVEDSEGNQRRKL

-335 YTSKGKSG
+335 YTSKGRSG

-487 GSTTRISNCDIQS
+487 GGTTRISNCDIQS

-525 SNNKSHL
+525 NNNESHL

-544 TTVNGEIKEYGTAGG
+544 TTVNSEIKEYGTAGG

-567 SYVNTDAQ
+567 SYVNTNAK

-583 PVDKNND
+583 PVDRNND

-655 EFKFLGGEASIETG
+655 EFSFPGGNASIETG
-669 YALDWTKSF
+669 YALDWMKSF

-712 QNADG
+712 QNANG

-744 KFATEYNKYMA
+744 KFAEEYNKYMA
-755 DRTNK
+755 DRKDK

-769 NPAAN
+769 DPADN

-788 DGWDALN
+788 DGWESLR
-795 PDIQASAIS
+795 PDIQAAAIS

-844 WGDDKV
+844 WGKEDV
-850 GMHGVTTSLQYS
+850 AMHGVTTSLEYS

-879 TVTSLDKQSLVAEG
+879 TVTSLDKKSLVAEG

-936 PRAIDNLDKTIT
+936 PRAIDDLDKTIT

-970 EITGYYVYSKDES
+970 QITGYYVYSKDES
-983 GAYTKVSE
+983 GAYTKISE
-991 KLPAEATEYEIKQL
+991 KLSADATEYEIKNL

-1019 TVDNQDYESV
+1019 TVDNKDYESV

-1068 GKDGET
+1068 GKNGET

-1103 KGEDGE
+1103 KGENGE

-1114 ENGNWWIGETDT
+1114 ENGNWWIGATDT

-1153 NWWIGETDTGVKA
+1153 NWWIGT
-1166 AGTDG
+1166 
-1171 TNGTNGAD
+1171 
-1179 GLTPSIGEN
+1179 
-1188 GNWWIG
+1188 
-1194 ETDTGVKAAGTDGTN
+1194 
-1209 GTNGADGLTPSI
+1209 
-1221 GENGNWWIGETDTGV
+1221 
-1236 KAAGTDGTNGTNG
+1236 
-1249 ADGLTPSIGENGNW
+1249 
-1263 WIGATDTGVKAAAT
+1263 TDTGVKAAAT

-1328 GATGAQGEKGD
+1328 GATGAKGEQGIQGVQGEKGD

-1377 DQGAQGIQGVQ
+1377 DQGEQGIQGVQ
-1388 GEKGDKGDQGKQG
+1388 GEKGDKGDQGEQGIQGVQGEKGDKGDQGEQGIQGVQGEKGDKGDQGEQG

-1445 GQDGTAGRGIDN
+1445 GQDGAAGRGIDN

-1523 ITMKRKHT
+1523 ITMKRKKT

>member
-28 IFAEDTTQDP
+28 IFAEDTTQGP

-108 NKSGSSGTFSNP
+108 SKSGSSGTFSNP

-144 GVSGQ
+144 GVGQ

-159 TTKGTDSDLSGL
+159 TTKGTDSDRSQL
-171 VEIGDF
+171 VAIGDF
-177 SYMFDASAFKVP
+177 SYMFDANAFEVP
-189 TYSNRSFLNIVAG
+189 TYANRSFLNIVAG

-215 TPESYNAGG
+215 TPESYKAGG
-224 CQIQQWDYDGDSLSR
+224 CQIQQWDYDGGSLSQ

-257 DVERSEGNQRRKL
+257 DKEDSEGNQRRKL

-297 NDEAQ
+297 KDEAQ

-313 YGTKGDTG
+313 YGTKGDT

-335 YTSKGKSG
+335 YTSKGRSG

-352 GASLTCG
+352 GASLICG

-373 MLGKL
+373 MLGQL

-388 NETIDMNAG
+388 NGTIDMKAG

-487 GSTTRISNCDIQS
+487 GSTTSISNCDIQS
-500 IAVGNFDGNTAG
+500 IAVGNFDGNKAG

-525 SNNKSHL
+525 NNSQSHL

-537 RGINYKD
+537 RGKNYKD

-567 SYVNTDAQ
+567 SYVNTNAQ

-655 EFKFLGGEASIETG
+655 EFNFLGGKASIETG

-717 TWNDKTV
+717 TWNDRTV

-755 DRTNK
+755 DRKDK

-769 NPAAN
+769 DPAAN

-788 DGWDALN
+788 DGWGTLN
-795 PDIQASAIS
+795 PDIKASAIS

-844 WGDDKV
+844 WGSDKV

-948 RGEGNFDLKLSWTK
+948 RGEGIFDLKLSWTK
-962 PDCENGHP
+962 PDRENGHP

-991 KLPAEATEYEIKQL
+991 KLSAEATEYEIKNL
-1005 DLNGKY
+1005 DLNSKY

-1019 TVDNQDYESV
+1019 TVDSKDYESV

-1194 ETDTGVKAAGTDGTN
+1194 TTDTGVKAAG
-1209 GTNGADGLTPSI
+1209 
-1221 GENGNWWIGETDTGV
+1221 
-1236 KAAGTDGTNGTNG
+1236 
-1249 ADGLTPSIGENGNW
+1249 
-1263 WIGATDTGVKAAAT
+1263 T

-1377 DQGAQGIQGVQ
+1377 DQG
-1388 GEKGDKGDQGKQG
+1388 EQG

-1479 LVRDTSAVANKEAN
+1479 LVRDTSTVANKEAN

-1523 ITMKRKHT
+1523 ITMKRKRT

>member
-102 LNTFAK
+102 LKTFAK

-159 TTKGTDSDLSGL
+159 TTKGTDSDCSQL
-171 VEIGDF
+171 VEIGNF

-215 TPESYNAGG
+215 TPESSNAGG
-224 CQIQQWDYDGDSLSR
+224 CQIQQWDYDGGSLFQ

-335 YTSKGKSG
+335 YTSKGRSG

-373 MLGKL
+373 MLGQL

-417 TIESNGW
+417 AIESNGW

-429 HDADDVWQQ
+429 HNADDVWQQ

-769 NPAAN
+769 DPAAN

-788 DGWDALN
+788 DDWNALN

-948 RGEGNFDLKLSWTK
+948 RGEGIFDLKLSWTK

-991 KLPAEATEYEIKQL
+991 KLSAEATEYEIEHL

-1019 TVDNQDYESV
+1019 TVDSKDYESV

-1126 GVKAVGTDGADGTNG
+1126 GVKAAATDGA
-1141 ADGLTPSIGENG
+1141 
-1153 NWWIGETDTGVKA
+1153 
-1166 AGTDG
+1166 
-1171 TNGTNGAD
+1171 
-1179 GLTPSIGEN
+1179 
-1188 GNWWIG
+1188 
-1194 ETDTGVKAAGTDGTN
+1194 
-1209 GTNGADGLTPSI
+1209 
-1221 GENGNWWIGETDTGV
+1221 
-1236 KAAGTDGTNGTNG
+1236 NGTNG

-1377 DQGAQGIQGVQ
+1377 DQG
-1388 GEKGDKGDQGKQG
+1388 KQG

-1457 AMIDNDGYLILTMT
+1457 ALIDNDGYLILTMT

-1523 ITMKRKHT
+1523 ITMKRKRT

>member
-7 FERGFAILLS
+7 FGRGLAILLS
-17 VILMAACFPLS
+17 VTLMAACFPLS

-38 DFSGTNLMNLEN
+38 DFSGTNLMNLES

-64 YDIGEPFL
+64 YGIGEPFL

-78 LMYLNAWDNKV
+78 LMYLNVWDNKV
-89 RQASYFSMGSESA
+89 RQASYFSMGTESA

-108 NKSGSSGTFSNP
+108 NKSGSNGTFSNP

-149 DKKGYMWVID
+149 NKKGYMWVID
-159 TTKGTDSDLSGL
+159 TTKGTGSDCSPQ

-177 SYMFDASAFKVP
+177 GYMFDGNDFEVP
-189 TYSNRSFLNIVAG
+189 TYSNRSFFNIVAG

-215 TPESYNAGG
+215 TPKQTPRNQASG
-224 CQIQQWDYDGDSLSR
+224 CQIQEWDYDGSNKALSK
-239 RGKSN
+239 RGEGN

-257 DVERSEGNQRRKL
+257 DVEDSEGNQRRKL

-297 NDEAQ
+297 KDEAK

-335 YTSKGKSG
+335 YTSMGYTG
-343 GRDRYEFPV
+343 GRYYYEFPV

-359 DFDGDGDVDLFLAG
+359 DFDGDGDDDLFLAG
-373 MLGKL
+373 MLAYF
-378 GTWKKNNQQV
+378 GTWKKDSSMV
-388 NETIDMNAG
+388 NEEITMKSDHV
-397 YLYIG
+397 YVG
-402 KLSNSGNGFVKTTNQ
+402 KLTNTGNGFSKTMNLNRTV
-417 TIESNGW
+417 ESNGW

-438 LAVESVAING
+438 LAVKSVAING

-465 ASNNKPVAVYTGDYF
+465 VSNNKPAAVYTGDYF

-500 IAVGNFDGNTAG
+500 IAVGNFDGNKAG

-525 SNNKSHL
+525 NNNESHL
-532 LTGYM
+532 LKGYM
-537 RGINYKD
+537 RGIKYND
-544 TTVNGEIKEYGTAGG
+544 VTVNGEVKEYGTAGG

-583 PVDKNND
+583 PVDRNND

-655 EFKFLGGEASIETG
+655 EFSFPGGKASIETG

-712 QNADG
+712 QNANG

-744 KFATEYNKYMA
+744 KFAEEYNKYMA
-755 DRTNK
+755 DRKDK

-769 NPAAN
+769 DPADN

-788 DGWDALN
+788 DGWESLR
-795 PDIQASAIS
+795 PDIQAAAIS

-844 WGDDKV
+844 WGKEDV
-850 GMHGVTTSLQYS
+850 AMHGVTTSLEYS

-936 PRAIDNLDKTIT
+936 PRAIDDLDKTIT

-970 EITGYYVYSKDES
+970 QITGYYVYSKDES
-983 GAYTKVSE
+983 GAYTKISE
-991 KLPAEATEYEIKQL
+991 KLSADATEYEIKNL

-1019 TVDNQDYESV
+1019 TVDNKDYESV

-1059 KAAGDDGKP
+1059 KAAGNDGKP
-1068 GKDGET
+1068 GKNGET

-1103 KGEDGE
+1103 KGENGE

-1126 GVKAVGTDGADGTNG
+1126 GVKAAGTDGADGTNG

-1153 NWWIGETDTGVKA
+1153 NWWIGT
-1166 AGTDG
+1166 
-1171 TNGTNGAD
+1171 
-1179 GLTPSIGEN
+1179 
-1188 GNWWIG
+1188 
-1194 ETDTGVKAAGTDGTN
+1194 
-1209 GTNGADGLTPSI
+1209 
-1221 GENGNWWIGETDTGV
+1221 
-1236 KAAGTDGTNGTNG
+1236 
-1249 ADGLTPSIGENGNW
+1249 
-1263 WIGATDTGVKAAAT
+1263 TDTGVKAAAT

-1328 GATGAQGEKGD
+1328 GATGAK
-1339 KGDQGEQGIQG
+1339 GEQGIQG

-1377 DQGAQGIQGVQ
+1377 DQG
-1388 GEKGDKGDQGKQG
+1388 EQG

-1445 GQDGTAGRGIDN
+1445 GQDGAAGRGIDN

-1523 ITMKRKHT
+1523 ITMKRKKT

>member
-1 MDKRSI
+1 M
-7 FERGFAILLS
+7 
-17 VILMAACFPLS
+17 
-28 IFAEDTTQDP
+28 
-38 DFSGTNLMNLEN
+38 
-50 VQPSGYTTTTNPYG
+50 
-64 YDIGEPFL
+64 
-72 MVEQNE
+72 
-78 LMYLNAWDNKV
+78 
-89 RQASYFSMGSESA
+89 
-102 LNTFAK
+102 
-108 NKSGSSGTFSNP
+108 
-120 NYKLMQAVSF
+120 
-130 DPTGSGRR
+130 
-138 DHVAFV
+138 
-144 GVSGQ
+144 
-149 DKKGYMWVID
+149 
-159 TTKGTDSDLSGL
+159 
-171 VEIGDF
+171 
-177 SYMFDASAFKVP
+177 
-189 TYSNRSFLNIVAG
+189 
-202 DFDGDGKESIVVY
+202 
-215 TPESYNAGG
+215 
-224 CQIQQWDYDGDSLSR
+224 
-239 RGKSN
+239 
-244 SLLMGYYNDHPWY
+244 
-257 DVERSEGNQRRKL
+257 
-270 GVSMAVG
+270 
-277 DFNGDC
+277 
-283 VDDLAVL
+283 
-290 SYCHRLP
+290 
-297 NDEAQ
+297 
-302 IDYYRPVVKIV
+302 
-313 YGTKGDTG
+313 
-321 SSIVTKSAAQSEEF
+321 
-335 YTSKGKSG
+335 
-343 GRDRYEFPV
+343 
-352 GASLTCG
+352 
-359 DFDGDGDVDLFLAG
+359 
-373 MLGKL
+373 
-378 GTWKKNNQQV
+378 
-388 NETIDMNAG
+388 
-397 YLYIG
+397 
-402 KLSNSGNGFVKTTNQ
+402 
-417 TIESNGW
+417 
-424 TDGGY
+424 
-429 HDADDVWQQ
+429 
-438 LAVESVAING
+438 
-448 KGRGA
+448 
-453 KELVFLSGTLYD
+453 
-465 ASNNKPVAVYTGDYF
+465 
-480 KSADDGA
+480 
-487 GSTTRISNCDIQS
+487 
-500 IAVGNFDGNTAG
+500 
-512 REQVVFTIALKHA
+512 
-525 SNNKSHL
+525 
-532 LTGYM
+532 
-537 RGINYKD
+537 
-544 TTVNGEIKEYGTAGG
+544 
-559 YDCLVPTD
+559 
-567 SYVNTDAQ
+567 
-575 NAVSFLVI
+575 
-583 PVDKNND
+583 
-590 GVLAKYRGVT
+590 
-600 YAYTDPDV
+600 
-608 KAVLQAAPYF
+608 QAAPYF

-655 EFKFLGGEASIETG
+655 EFSFPGGKASIETG

-712 QNADG
+712 QKADG

-755 DRTNK
+755 DRKEK
-760 PTCYLLEKI
+760 PTCYLLEQI
-769 NPAAN
+769 DPATN
-774 WMDGN
+774 WMDAN

-788 DGWDALN
+788 DSWDALN

-844 WGDDKV
+844 WGNEEV
-850 GMHGVTTSLQYS
+850 ATHGVTTSLEYS

-936 PRAIDNLDKTIT
+936 PRAIDDLDKTIT

-970 EITGYYVYSKDES
+970 QITGYYVYSKDES

-991 KLPAEATEYEIKQL
+991 KLSAEATEYEIEHL

-1019 TVDNQDYESV
+1019 TVDSKDYESV

-1103 KGEDGE
+1103 KGENGE
-1109 TPYIG
+1109 TPY
-1114 ENGNWWIGETDT
+1114 
-1126 GVKAVGTDGADGTNG
+1126 
-1141 ADGLTPSIGENG
+1141 IGENG

-1194 ETDTGVKAAGTDGTN
+1194 T
-1209 GTNGADGLTPSI
+1209 
-1221 GENGNWWIGETDTGV
+1221 
-1236 KAAGTDGTNGTNG
+1236 
-1249 ADGLTPSIGENGNW
+1249 
-1263 WIGATDTGVKAAAT
+1263 TDTGVKAAAT

-1314 QNWESLNV
+1314 HNWESLNV

-1339 KGDQGEQGIQG
+1339 KGDQGE
-1350 VQGEKGDKGDQ
+1350 
-1361 GEQGIQ
+1361 
-1367 GVQGEKGDKG
+1367 
-1377 DQGAQGIQGVQ
+1377 
-1388 GEKGDKGDQGKQG
+1388 QG

-1523 ITMKRKHT
+1523 ITMKRKYT

>member
-78 LMYLNAWDNKV
+78 LMYLNAWDNTV

-144 GVSGQ
+144 GVGQ

-159 TTKGTDSDLSGL
+159 TTKGTDSDCSGR
-171 VEIGDF
+171 VAIGDF
-177 SYMFDASAFKVP
+177 SYMFDAGTFKVP

-215 TPESYNAGG
+215 TPKQTPRNQASG
-224 CQIQQWDYDGDSLSR
+224 CQIQEWDYDGSNKALSQ
-239 RGKSN
+239 RGEGN

-257 DVERSEGNQRRKL
+257 DVEDSEGNQRRKL

-297 NDEAQ
+297 KDEAQ

-373 MLGKL
+373 MLGQL

-388 NETIDMNAG
+388 NETIDMKAG

-525 SNNKSHL
+525 NNNQSHL

-537 RGINYKD
+537 RGIKYNDK
-544 TTVNGEIKEYGTAGG
+544 TVNGEIKEYGTAGG

-655 EFKFLGGEASIETG
+655 EFNFLGGKASIETG

-712 QNADG
+712 QKADG

-755 DRTNK
+755 DRKDK
-760 PTCYLLEKI
+760 PTCHLLGQI
-769 NPAAN
+769 DPAAN

-788 DGWDALN
+788 DGWGTLN

-844 WGDDKV
+844 WGSDKV
-850 GMHGVTTSLQYS
+850 GMHGVTTSLEYS

-948 RGEGNFDLKLSWTK
+948 RGEGIFDLKLSWTK

-983 GAYTKVSE
+983 GAYTKVSG
-991 KLPAEATEYEIKQL
+991 KLSAEATEYEIKNL
-1005 DLNGKY
+1005 DLKGKY

-1019 TVDNQDYESV
+1019 TVDSKDYESV

-1109 TPYIG
+1109 TPY
-1114 ENGNWWIGETDT
+1114 
-1126 GVKAVGTDGADGTNG
+1126 
-1141 ADGLTPSIGENG
+1141 
-1153 NWWIGETDTGVKA
+1153 
-1166 AGTDG
+1166 
-1171 TNGTNGAD
+1171 
-1179 GLTPSIGEN
+1179 IGEN

-1328 GATGAQGEKGD
+1328 GATGVQGEKGD

-1361 GEQGIQ
+1361 GE
-1367 GVQGEKGDKG
+1367 
-1377 DQGAQGIQGVQ
+1377 
-1388 GEKGDKGDQGKQG
+1388 QG